1 MFTPIGFAPGVP
13 AEYYESIGQQSL
25 ADRLREAQAASNPV
39 APLSN
44 ADLLASASRASTS
57 PVLNLSA
64 LQTTT
69 PATTYEFDPTEFV
82 GPVAPKTTTKTTTP
96 SPLNTITLTPRT
108 EQRDFTPAPLGSF
121 ETLKI
126 NPTLA
131 SKPITPF
138 DPGEFVGPVALGSP
152 KPSPTTATD
161 LTLTP
166 SFLTQVQAE
175 EDVRQ
180 AFDRVLGRQPFAGPG
195 SGLEF
200 WTNELVKGNVTLADL
215 DQAIAFGAQGGDRLA
230 ANKFL
235 GTNYFKVADPTT
247 VPYASLLQP
256 TTTVTDQPSVVETYN
271 QKAQEREEQDKPLFN
286 TWEDLPNIDETE
298 IQMAKEAGYQSPG
311 AYFLAKVESTD
322 PSLSS
327 WRESTRQEILGSK
340 DLKDQYEDLYKP
352 SIDRDAEETIYQELK
367 RQYEVANENGFG
379 YRHESDLEAIWRREA
394 GILAASGVKSIY
406 DIGTR
411 SVDRSS
417 VIEAESSRPNYQFTE
432 AGAPIQKVYK
442 LGDNYYY
449 ETSYTEGETTRTKI
463 DPARILD
470 VQEDVRKS
478 YDAETGNE
486 SVDYSGLKIR
496 VKDDP
501 RIDLINKN
509 TNDPVYD
516 VELNYDKWQED
527 PLAYKLLD
535 KPIEVDTN
543 PYRGFNR
550 INTNYSVRGAAD
562 LSFQM
567 IPDGQGG
574 EIPFILP
581 IYRSTKTNL
590 APFAMFASMLLGP
603 WAGTIGK
610 YLGFTGAGATAVGAG
625 VISAGTQLVVN
636 GKIDPGRLLASAAT
650 AGIAETGG
658 FTGSDIA
665 ERAADLAQQGLNSA
679 QIIDDLVSM
688 GVNSVTATLAG
699 TFASAGIAVEIA
711 PMITAGVQNMG
722 LTALATESLDGD
734 VLAKAFLSGA
744 SGEASSLA
752 VDKIIGDENLQTI
765 ADATGLSK
773 DQAGSIATSALMNG
787 INSEVTGTNNFFDSV
802 FQTLVV
808 SGVSTAT
815 ANKVATALDDTTS
828 DKGRAAIVGAAKNIL
843 DVAGTAAWNDIDV
856 GDALEAMAPGI
867 IGSALSTYVRTPDI
881 AKTDDKDKTVEAPV
895 AATKQLSESEIAN
908 QLEENLI
915 FDGRQAT
922 SQEQAAT
929 QAKNSGFNTF
939 IYDNKTY
946 TISPEAKP
954 IDLSESRI
962 RQDLDEGLLYDGR
975 DAKSLNDAAQ
985 LARNEGFNTFIYG
998 DKTYTIPS
1006 QAELRENANLEISK
1020 QTTFGSA
1027 FSKARELLGPG
1038 QTFDWQGKSY
1048 STATAEER
1056 PDLVTV
1062 KPGDV
1067 TQTDTGAG
1075 VFTTVKPGDVT
1086 QTDTGAVTYTAP
1098 KPGDVTQTDTG
1109 AAFHDGAK
1117 QTDTGAAFHDTFG
1130 QTDTGAAFHMNIGRK
1145 YTPAEMDILNASL
1158 ADIGKNAAQIPTS
1171 EMDFVTAAATGK
1183 EVGVVGD
1190 KISAD
1195 IVAPF
1200 VTTLGTLTRGGAGIT
1215 DYTRGTLEALEVID
1229 STSSLAKGMKDMAD
1243 AMNKTANF
1251 QIGDWAL
1258 DQESQFIQKVQNADG
1273 FLNKAAALAQAIYDH
1288 PSAVLTLSGSEIME
1302 EIPSIAAMFVTGG
1315 ATAVARFLSLGAGAL
1330 LNGME
1335 SGGQAYNEAKQ
1346 LALDAG
1352 LSEDAAHTKAQY
1364 AAAGAAA
1371 VGAVSQTFA
1380 EAPLVRGL
1388 TAGKGVVSTT
1398 VKREMATELPE
1409 EFTQTG
1415 MVDYFG
1421 AGKFDMNNALSNAF
1435 IALPI
1440 AGNTAGVMATGVNLS
1455 RSGNSVGEI
1464 VAANTNNSFEV
1475 QQEVNNIL
1483 GSSNN
1488 IQEASQSI
1496 VSSLTDMGMNP
1507 GAAVAVAN
1515 TVAAEQVVNNIN
1527 SQLTEDSKFSLNAL
1541 NSQVGISSEGE
1552 PVTLGEYIGSSTTNL
1567 GPNVFVSPDVVI
1579 GTKNDGSLLTVA
1591 DISGSINMD
1600 IARGGVTTEPT
1611 IEVDPNT
1618 GIETDIKVD
1627 PNTGSEV
1634 TVTTETN
1641 PETGTE
1647 TKTETAVNPD
1657 TNIATEIKTETNP
1670 DQNTETNTVTN
1681 NETNIQTEIK
1691 VDANTVVATEINL
1704 DTNIKTDITINVD
1717 KIIEDLIDTGV
1728 KPADALKIAVEE
1740 VKEDAKSKKSTTARK
1755 SGAGTATTGAGMA
1768 LPALGSLVDEGRDLN
1783 PLVTTGKREFE
1794 SPLAAF
1800 MRMVSGEE
1808 NVEPPPVE
1816 KKEPSMDYYSYGKSA
1831 EIDDV
1836 LGDVTS
1842 SGLPSFEF
1850 AELGEMG
1857 PSFQMRSGGLVLPF
1871 AGGGPLTMAAGKL
1884 RKDYRQG
1891 DAVEGPGDGQSDD
1904 IPAMLADGEFVI
1916 PADVVAA
1923 LGNGSNKAGA
1933 DKLYDM
1939 MHNIRRQAR
1948 QGNPKD
1954 LPKPAKSP
1962 LQYMTRR

>member
-13 AEYYESIGQQSL
+13 AEYYESIGQQSI

-44 ADLLASASRASTS
+44 AELFSSASRAASS
-57 PVLNLSA
+57 PLLQGNSSA
-64 LQTTT
+64 
-69 PATTYEFDPTEFV
+69 FV
-82 GPVAPKTTTKTTTP
+82 GPP
-96 SPLNTITLTPRT
+96 SPSGLSSVSSVATPVQINQAFEDYLGRPVDTSGLEGYLSMGKSIDDIRADLAYVASQSPETKLASDVKYYEAPSDLQLTYIQGLGGGIPT
-108 EQRDFTPAPLGSF
+108 FTNPNLYTSSIYKTPQSSNV
-121 ETLKI
+121 ETLNI
-126 NPTLA
+126 NPQLGTV
-131 SKPITPF
+131 KPTTEV
-138 DPGEFVGPVALGSP
+138 GEFVGPVLPGSE

-180 AFDRVLGRQPFAGPG
+180 AFDRVLGRQPFAGSG

-417 VIEAESSRPNYQFTE
+417 VIEAKSSRPNYQFTE
-432 AGAPIQKVYK
+432 AGAPIQNVYK
-442 LGDNYYY
+442 FGDNYYY
-449 ETSYTEGETTRTKI
+449 ETSESEGETFRTKI

-478 YDAETGNE
+478 YDGESGNE
-486 SVDYSGLKIR
+486 SVYYSGLKIR

-590 APFAMFASMLLGP
+590 APLAMFASMFLGP
-603 WAGTIGK
+603 MAGTIGQS
-610 YLGFTGAGATAVGAG
+610 LGFTGATASAVGAG

-665 ERAADLAQQGLNSA
+665 VDAAQLAEQGLNSL
-679 QIIDDLVSM
+679 QITDTLIAS
-688 GVNSVTATLAG
+688 GVNSVTANLAG

-722 LTALATESLDGD
+722 LTALAMGELDAD
-734 VLAKAFLSGA
+734 ALTKSFLTGA
-744 SGEASSLA
+744 GGEASSLA
-752 VDKIIGDENLQTI
+752 VDKIIGAENLKLI
-765 ADATGLSK
+765 ADATGLTQ
-773 DQAGSIATSALMNG
+773 DQVGSIATSALMNG

-828 DKGRAAIVGAAKNIL
+828 DKGRAAIVGATKNIM

-867 IGSALSTYVRTPDI
+867 IGSALSTYVRTPETT
-881 AKTDDKDKTVEAPV
+881 KTDDKAKVVEVDGVKVAGPADQEAL
-895 AATKQLSESEIAN
+895 AATRN
-908 QLEENLI
+908 QPLVGETASTPVTDDSGTTRRTVSGENNEGQSYSYTIVTDSDGNVSYSYQTTTGDMVTSATRPNLKSTQKEGGVEVTPVTISNIEEKALEPTVSKDKALEEI
-915 FDGRQAT
+915 GK
-922 SQEQAAT
+922 E
-929 QAKNSGFNTF
+929 
-939 IYDNKTY
+939 
-946 TISPEAKP
+946 
-954 IDLSESRI
+954 
-962 RQDLDEGLLYDGR
+962 
-975 DAKSLNDAAQ
+975 
-985 LARNEGFNTFIYG
+985 
-998 DKTYTIPS
+998 
-1006 QAELRENANLEISK
+1006 
-1020 QTTFGSA
+1020 TTFSGA
-1027 FSKARELLGPG
+1027 FDKARDLLGPG
-1038 QTFDWQGKSY
+1038 ETFDWKGKSY

-1056 PDLVTV
+1056 PDLAPV
-1062 KPGDV
+1062 KPGDN
-1067 TQTDTGAG
+1067 T
-1075 VFTTVKPGDVT
+1075 
-1086 QTDTGAVTYTAP
+1086 
-1098 KPGDVTQTDTG
+1098 
-1109 AAFHDGAK
+1109 
-1117 QTDTGAAFHDTFG
+1117 
-1130 QTDTGAAFHMNIGRK
+1130 QTDTGAAFHMNVGRK
-1145 YTPAEMDILNASL
+1145 YTDAEMNILNASL
-1158 ADIGKNAAQIPTS
+1158 NDLVNNVNQVNAPTS
-1171 EMDFVTAAATGK
+1171 EMDFATAAVTGQ
-1183 EVGVVGD
+1183 EVPVVGD
-1190 KISAD
+1190 KISSD
-1195 IVAPF
+1195 IIRPF
-1200 VTTLGTLTRGGAGIT
+1200 VATLGAATRGAAEVV
-1215 DYTRGTLEALEVID
+1215 DYTRGTLEGMEVID
-1229 STSSLAKGMKDMAD
+1229 RNSPLWKGMTDMAD
-1243 AMNKTANF
+1243 AMQKTADF
-1251 QIGDWAL
+1251 QIGDYL
-1258 DQESQFIQKVQNADG
+1258 KSKEQNLIKTVSDAD
-1273 FLNKAAALAQAIYDH
+1273 LVDKPAALVRAIYEN
-1288 PSAVLTLSGSEIME
+1288 PTALLTMGISEMVNE
-1302 EIPSIAAMFVTGG
+1302 APSIAAMALLAGPTTVYK
-1315 ATAVARFLSLGAGAL
+1315 VLSLGV
-1330 LNGME
+1330 
-1335 SGGQAYNEAKQ
+1335 GGLTNFVETFGQSYNETRDLGVKS
-1346 LALDAG
+1346 G
-1352 LSEDAAHTKAQY
+1352 MTEDEAHTAAQKSGV
-1364 AAAGAAA
+1364 ASGILSATLG
-1371 VGAVSQTFA
+1371 TLA
-1380 EAPLVRGL
+1380 EAPLVRKAFGP
-1388 TAGKGVVSTT
+1388 GGISTSI
-1398 VKREMATELPE
+1398 KREMATEPFE
-1409 EFTQTG
+1409 EGGQQAVIEYLATGKVDINNVATAAVIAPAVAGTTTG
-1415 MVDYFG
+1415 MIG
-1421 AGKFDMNNALSNAF
+1421 TALS
-1435 IALPI
+1435 IDS
-1440 AGNTAGVMATGVNLS
+1440 TG
-1455 RSGNSVGEI
+1455 E
-1464 VAANTNNSFEV
+1464 AANAVISANDPENSSAIS
-1475 QQEVNNIL
+1475 QEVSNIL
-1483 GSSNN
+1483 GSSTN
-1488 IQEASQSI
+1488 IQDATQSI
-1496 VSSLTDMGMNP
+1496 ASTLTDMGMDP
-1507 GAAVAVAN
+1507 AAALAVGN

-1527 SQLTEDSKFSLNAL
+1527 SQLPEDSKFSINNLNTL
-1541 NSQVGISSEGE
+1541 VGATDQGA
-1552 PVTLGEYIGSSTTNL
+1552 PVTLGEYIGSSVSNV
-1567 GPNVFVSPDVVI
+1567 GPNIFVSPDIAI
-1579 GTKNDGSLLTVA
+1579 GTKNDGSILTVA
-1591 DISGSINMD
+1591 DISGSLDMTQTKGD
-1600 IARGGVTTEPT
+1600 ITTQTTTQTNPETNTT
-1611 IEVDPNT
+1611 IKTETKT
-1618 GIETDIKVD
+1618 GPDTNIT
-1627 PNTGSEV
+1627 T
-1634 TVTTETN
+1634 TTETN
-1641 PETGTE
+1641 P
-1647 TKTETAVNPD
+1647 N
-1657 TNIATEIKTETNP
+1657 TNT
-1670 DQNTETNTVTN
+1670 QTNTVTN
-1681 NETNIQTEIK
+1681 TNTNIQTEIK

-1704 DTNIKTDITINVD
+1704 DTNIKTDITTNID
-1717 KIIEDLIDTGV
+1717 KIIEDLVDTGV
-1728 KPADALKIAVEE
+1728 KPEDALKIAVEE
-1740 VKEDAKSKKSTTARK
+1740 VKEDAKSKKSTTAQK
-1755 SGAGTATTGAGMA
+1755 SGAGTALTGAGMA

-1808 NVEPPPVE
+1808 DVEPPPVE

-1836 LGDVTS
+1836 LGDVTP
-1842 SGLPSFEF
+1842 SGLPNFEF

-1857 PSFQMRSGGLVLPF
+1857 PSFQMRSGGLVPPF

-1948 QGNPKD
+1948 KGNPKD

>member
-1 MFTPIGFAPGVP
+1 M
-13 AEYYESIGQQSL
+13 
-25 ADRLREAQAASNPV
+25 SNPV

-82 GPVAPKTTTKTTTP
+82 GPVAPKATTTTTP

-108 EQRDFTPAPLGSF
+108 EQRDFTPVPLGSF

-131 SKPITPF
+131 SEPITTF
-138 DPGEFVGPVALGSP
+138 DPGEFVGPVAPDSP

-180 AFDRVLGRQPFAGPG
+180 AFDRVLGRQPFAGSG
-195 SGLEF
+195 SGLEY

-298 IQMAKEAGYQSPG
+298 IQMAKDAGYQSPG

-340 DLKDQYEDLYKP
+340 NLKDQYEDLYKP
-352 SIDRDAEETIYQELK
+352 PIDRDAEETIYQELK

-379 YRHESDLEAIWRREA
+379 YRHEDDLEAIWRREA

-417 VIEAESSRPNYQFTE
+417 VIEAGSSRPNYQWMTE

-478 YDAETGNE
+478 YDGESGNE
-486 SVDYSGLKIR
+486 SVDYSGFKIQ

-501 RIDLINKN
+501 RTELVNKN

-516 VELNYDKWQED
+516 IELHNEWRDD
-527 PLAYKLLD
+527 PSAYNLMGRSGSD
-535 KPIEVDTN
+535 IVTIDPN
-543 PYRGFNR
+543 RGFDL
-550 INTNYSVRGAAD
+550 IHTNYGVRGAAD

-581 IYRSTKTNL
+581 IYRSTKDNL
-590 APFAMFASMLLGP
+590 APLAMFASMFLGP
-603 WAGTIGK
+603 WAGTIGQS
-610 YLGFTGAGATAVGAG
+610 LGFTGATASAVGAG
-625 VISAGTQLVVN
+625 VISSGTQLVIN
-636 GKIDPGRLLASAAT
+636 GKIDPTSTLLSMGGAFL
-650 AGIAETGG
+650 AETAA

-665 ERAADLAQQGLNSA
+665 ERAADLAEQGLGSA
-679 QIIDDLVSM
+679 QIIDDLLEI
-688 GVNSVTATLAG
+688 GVNPVTANLAG
-699 TFASAGIAVEIA
+699 NFASAGVAVEIA

-752 VDKIIGDENLQTI
+752 VDKIIGDENLQAI
-765 ADATGLSK
+765 ADATGLTK
-773 DQAGSIATSALMNG
+773 DQAGSIATSAVMNG
-787 INSEVTGTNNFFDSV
+787 FNAEILDTGKSFLDAATE
-802 FQTLVV
+802 TLVV
-808 SGVSTAT
+808 SGVSTVT
-815 ANKVATALDDTTS
+815 ANKVATALDDMTS
-828 DKGRAAIVGAAKNIL
+828 SKGRAAIVGATKNIM

-867 IGSALSTYVRTPDI
+867 IGSALSTYVRTPETT
-881 AKTDDKDKTVEAPV
+881 KTDDKAKAEVEGVEVAGIVSRGTMDALKTKALIGETVTDTQVDDQGYTQKTFTGVDNSGNPYTYKVTYDAKGDTSYSWTDAQGTPQISRQRPEFKSVTPATSADQIDLKNKDDEEATAWYMSDLFFGGAFKDFKTEDIPV
-895 AATKQLSESEIAN
+895 VGGLFKTAAKNQGIGLDGLGN
-908 QLEENLI
+908 QLKDYSTSYSLITGTPFETTMQGIGDGLIAYGKELGSENYLKEI
-915 FDGRQAT
+915 NQFNNDYIKQASEVRSDG
-922 SQEQAAT
+922 
-929 QAKNSGFNTF
+929 
-939 IYDNKTY
+939 
-946 TISPEAKP
+946 
-954 IDLSESRI
+954 L
-962 RQDLDEGLLYDGR
+962 
-975 DAKSLNDAAQ
+975 
-985 LARNEGFNTFIYG
+985 
-998 DKTYTIPS
+998 
-1006 QAELRENANLEISK
+1006 
-1020 QTTFGSA
+1020 
-1027 FSKARELLGPG
+1027 
-1038 QTFDWQGKSY
+1038 GKSAWDRY
-1048 STATAEER
+1048 
-1056 PDLVTV
+1056 
-1062 KPGDV
+1062 
-1067 TQTDTGAG
+1067 TDWW
-1075 VFTTVKPGDVT
+1075 
-1086 QTDTGAVTYTAP
+1086 
-1098 KPGDVTQTDTG
+1098 
-1109 AAFHDGAK
+1109 
-1117 QTDTGAAFHDTFG
+1117 
-1130 QTDTGAAFHMNIGRK
+1130 
-1145 YTPAEMDILNASL
+1145 S
-1158 ADIGKNAAQIPTS
+1158 
-1171 EMDFVTAAATGK
+1171 
-1183 EVGVVGD
+1183 
-1190 KISAD
+1190 
-1195 IVAPF
+1195 
-1200 VTTLGTLTRGGAGIT
+1200 
-1215 DYTRGTLEALEVID
+1215 
-1229 STSSLAKGMKDMAD
+1229 MARD
-1243 AMNKTANF
+1243 
-1251 QIGDWAL
+1251 
-1258 DQESQFIQKVQNADG
+1258 
-1273 FLNKAAALAQAIYDH
+1273 
-1288 PSAVLTLSGSEIME
+1288 
-1302 EIPSIAAMFVTGG
+1302 
-1315 ATAVARFLSLGAGAL
+1315 
-1330 LNGME
+1330 
-1335 SGGQAYNEAKQ
+1335 
-1346 LALDAG
+1346 
-1352 LSEDAAHTKAQY
+1352 
-1364 AAAGAAA
+1364 
-1371 VGAVSQTFA
+1371 
-1380 EAPLVRGL
+1380 
-1388 TAGKGVVSTT
+1388 
-1398 VKREMATELPE
+1398 
-1409 EFTQTG
+1409 
-1415 MVDYFG
+1415 
-1421 AGKFDMNNALSNAF
+1421 
-1435 IALPI
+1435 
-1440 AGNTAGVMATGVNLS
+1440 
-1455 RSGNSVGEI
+1455 
-1464 VAANTNNSFEV
+1464 
-1475 QQEVNNIL
+1475 
-1483 GSSNN
+1483 
-1488 IQEASQSI
+1488 
-1496 VSSLTDMGMNP
+1496 NP
-1507 GAAVAVAN
+1507 GAAAGSVLYELGQETLPLAAAATVLLAAPTAVGAGAAVTLAVATSSLLDANEVFGN
-1515 TVAAEQVVNNIN
+1515 TGADRYQYGIANGESEDVARTNAIKEAGVNAFATLGTEFLADKSLMGLYAGGLKTSIALGLGATKSIIANWGGEYVEALAHTYNTAAQRGIPIDDN
-1527 SQLTEDSKFSLNAL
+1527 FHNNARSLAVLEATIGKNTATSIASPAIVSSGAIGVNENGDDVTLEDLRSGEETLASVKLDAPVNVTESGDTLTLGGLTAILQENDIPVDFELDIDTPIFQSSDGAVITYNDLEALSSLNDQSFAE
-1541 NSQVGISSEGE
+1541 VIEGLSNNQIQLPKE
-1552 PVTLGEYIGSSTTNL
+1552 LTNPVDTTVQGDVPNQNL
-1567 GPNVFVSPDVVI
+1567 
-1579 GTKNDGSLLTVA
+1579 A
-1591 DISGSINMD
+1591 SINLAKAD
-1600 IARGGVTTEPT
+1600 SIT
-1611 IEVDPNT
+1611 IDSTKDTNPDT
-1618 GIETDIKVD
+1618 GITVKETINVRPDSTIDPDPKVD
-1627 PNTGSEV
+1627 PNTNININTVTVTNPNDSSEV
-1634 TVTTETN
+1634 TVDVVTDPNNNVPTE
-1641 PETGTE
+1641 
-1647 TKTETAVNPD
+1647 
-1657 TNIATEIKTETNP
+1657 
-1670 DQNTETNTVTN
+1670 
-1681 NETNIQTEIK
+1681 
-1691 VDANTVVATEINL
+1691 VVATEIAGGV
-1704 DTNIKTDITINVD
+1704 KVDITPPIRVNVEEPIAQGTPI
-1717 KIIEDLIDTGV
+1717 KEAVV
-1728 KPADALKIAVEE
+1728 KAVEDT
-1740 VKEDAKSKKSTTARK
+1740 KEKAKTSG
-1755 SGAGTATTGAGMA
+1755 SGAGTALTGAGMA

-1857 PSFQMRSGGLVLPF
+1857 PSFQMRSGGLVPPF

>member
-82 GPVAPKTTTKTTTP
+82 GPVAPKATTTTTP

-108 EQRDFTPAPLGSF
+108 EQRDFTPTPVSSF

-138 DPGEFVGPVALGSP
+138 DPGEFVGPVAPDSP

-180 AFDRVLGRQPFAGPG
+180 AFDRVLGRQPFAGSG

-298 IQMAKEAGYQSPG
+298 IQMAKDAGYQSPG

-340 DLKDQYEDLYKP
+340 NLREQYEDLYKP
-352 SIDRDAEETIYQELK
+352 PIDRDAEETIYQELK

-379 YRHESDLEAIWRREA
+379 YRYEDDLEAIWRREA

-417 VIEAESSRPNYQFTE
+417 VIEAGSSRPNYQWMTE

-478 YDAETGNE
+478 YDGESGNE
-486 SVDYSGLKIR
+486 SVDYSGFKIQ

-501 RIDLINKN
+501 RTELVNKN

-516 VELNYDKWQED
+516 IELHNEWRDD
-527 PLAYKLLD
+527 PSAYNLMGRSGSD
-535 KPIEVDTN
+535 IVTIDPN
-543 PYRGFNR
+543 RGFDL
-550 INTNYSVRGAAD
+550 IHTNYGVRGAAD

-581 IYRSTKTNL
+581 IYRSTKDNL
-590 APFAMFASMLLGP
+590 APLAMFASMFLGP
-603 WAGTIGK
+603 WAGTIGQS
-610 YLGFTGAGATAVGAG
+610 LGFTGATASAVGAG
-625 VISAGTQLVVN
+625 VISSGTQLVIN
-636 GKIDPGRLLASAAT
+636 GKIDPTSTLLSMGGAFL
-650 AGIAETGG
+650 AETAA

-665 ERAADLAQQGLNSA
+665 ERAADLAEQGLGSA
-679 QIIDDLVSM
+679 QIIDDLLEI
-688 GVNSVTATLAG
+688 GVNPVTANLAG

-722 LTALATESLDGD
+722 LTALAMGELDAD
-734 VLAKAFLSGA
+734 ALTQSFLTGA
-744 SGEASSLA
+744 GGEASSLA

-828 DKGRAAIVGAAKNIL
+828 DKGRAAIVGATKNIM

-867 IGSALSTYVRTPDI
+867 IGSALSTYVRTPETT
-881 AKTDDKDKTVEAPV
+881 KTDDKAKAEVEGVEVAGIVSRGTMDALKTKALIGETVTDTQVDDQGYTQKTFTGVDNSGNPYTYKVTYDAKGDTSYSWTDAQGTPQISRQRPEFKSVTPATSADQIDLKNKDDEEATAWYMSDLFFGGAFKDFKTEDIPV
-895 AATKQLSESEIAN
+895 VGGLFKTAAKNQGIGLDGLGN
-908 QLEENLI
+908 QLKDYSTSYSLITGTPFETTMQGIGDGLIAYGKELGSENYLKEI
-915 FDGRQAT
+915 NQFNNDYIKQASEVRSDG
-922 SQEQAAT
+922 
-929 QAKNSGFNTF
+929 
-939 IYDNKTY
+939 
-946 TISPEAKP
+946 
-954 IDLSESRI
+954 L
-962 RQDLDEGLLYDGR
+962 
-975 DAKSLNDAAQ
+975 
-985 LARNEGFNTFIYG
+985 
-998 DKTYTIPS
+998 
-1006 QAELRENANLEISK
+1006 
-1020 QTTFGSA
+1020 
-1027 FSKARELLGPG
+1027 
-1038 QTFDWQGKSY
+1038 GKSAWDRY
-1048 STATAEER
+1048 
-1056 PDLVTV
+1056 
-1062 KPGDV
+1062 
-1067 TQTDTGAG
+1067 TDWW
-1075 VFTTVKPGDVT
+1075 
-1086 QTDTGAVTYTAP
+1086 
-1098 KPGDVTQTDTG
+1098 
-1109 AAFHDGAK
+1109 
-1117 QTDTGAAFHDTFG
+1117 
-1130 QTDTGAAFHMNIGRK
+1130 
-1145 YTPAEMDILNASL
+1145 S
-1158 ADIGKNAAQIPTS
+1158 
-1171 EMDFVTAAATGK
+1171 
-1183 EVGVVGD
+1183 
-1190 KISAD
+1190 
-1195 IVAPF
+1195 
-1200 VTTLGTLTRGGAGIT
+1200 
-1215 DYTRGTLEALEVID
+1215 
-1229 STSSLAKGMKDMAD
+1229 MARD
-1243 AMNKTANF
+1243 
-1251 QIGDWAL
+1251 
-1258 DQESQFIQKVQNADG
+1258 
-1273 FLNKAAALAQAIYDH
+1273 
-1288 PSAVLTLSGSEIME
+1288 
-1302 EIPSIAAMFVTGG
+1302 
-1315 ATAVARFLSLGAGAL
+1315 
-1330 LNGME
+1330 
-1335 SGGQAYNEAKQ
+1335 
-1346 LALDAG
+1346 
-1352 LSEDAAHTKAQY
+1352 
-1364 AAAGAAA
+1364 
-1371 VGAVSQTFA
+1371 
-1380 EAPLVRGL
+1380 
-1388 TAGKGVVSTT
+1388 
-1398 VKREMATELPE
+1398 
-1409 EFTQTG
+1409 
-1415 MVDYFG
+1415 
-1421 AGKFDMNNALSNAF
+1421 
-1435 IALPI
+1435 
-1440 AGNTAGVMATGVNLS
+1440 
-1455 RSGNSVGEI
+1455 
-1464 VAANTNNSFEV
+1464 
-1475 QQEVNNIL
+1475 
-1483 GSSNN
+1483 
-1488 IQEASQSI
+1488 
-1496 VSSLTDMGMNP
+1496 NP
-1507 GAAVAVAN
+1507 GAAAGSVLYELGQETLPLAAAATVLLAAPTAVGAGAAVTLAVATSSLLDANEVFGN
-1515 TVAAEQVVNNIN
+1515 TGADRYQYGIANGESEDVARTNAIKEAGVNAFATLGTEFLADKSLMGLYAGGLKTSIALGLGATKSIIANWGGEYVEALAHTYNTAAQRGIPIDDN
-1527 SQLTEDSKFSLNAL
+1527 FHNNARSLAVLEATIGKNTATSIASPAIVSSVAIGVNENGDDVTLEDLRSGEETLASVKLDAPVNVTESGDTLTLGGLTAILQENDIPVDFELDIDTPIFQSSDGAVITYNDLEALSSLNDQSFAE
-1541 NSQVGISSEGE
+1541 VIEGLSNNQIQLPKE
-1552 PVTLGEYIGSSTTNL
+1552 LTNPVDTTVQGDVPNQNL
-1567 GPNVFVSPDVVI
+1567 
-1579 GTKNDGSLLTVA
+1579 A
-1591 DISGSINMD
+1591 SINLAKAD
-1600 IARGGVTTEPT
+1600 SIT
-1611 IEVDPNT
+1611 IDSTKDTNPDT
-1618 GIETDIKVD
+1618 GITVKETINVRPDSTIDPDPKVD
-1627 PNTGSEV
+1627 PNTNININTVTVTNPNDSSEV
-1634 TVTTETN
+1634 TVDVVTDPNNNVPTE
-1641 PETGTE
+1641 
-1647 TKTETAVNPD
+1647 
-1657 TNIATEIKTETNP
+1657 
-1670 DQNTETNTVTN
+1670 
-1681 NETNIQTEIK
+1681 
-1691 VDANTVVATEINL
+1691 VVATEIAGGV
-1704 DTNIKTDITINVD
+1704 KVDITPPIRVNVEEPIAQGTPI
-1717 KIIEDLIDTGV
+1717 KEAVV
-1728 KPADALKIAVEE
+1728 KAVEDT
-1740 VKEDAKSKKSTTARK
+1740 KEKAKTSG
-1755 SGAGTATTGAGMA
+1755 SGAGTALTGAGMA

-1857 PSFQMRSGGLVLPF
+1857 PSFQMRSGGLVPPF

>member
-82 GPVAPKTTTKTTTP
+82 GPVAPKATTKTTTP

-108 EQRDFTPAPLGSF
+108 EQRDFTPAPLSSF

-131 SKPITPF
+131 SKPTTTF
-138 DPGEFVGPVALGSP
+138 DPGEFVGPVLPGSE

-195 SGLEF
+195 SGLEY

-298 IQMAKEAGYQSPG
+298 IQMAKDAGYQSPG

-367 RQYEVANENGFG
+367 KQYEVANENGFG
-379 YRHESDLEAIWRREA
+379 YRYEDDLEAVWRREA
-394 GILAASGVKSIY
+394 GILAASGVKSLY

-411 SVDRSS
+411 SIDRSS
-417 VIEAESSRPNYQFTE
+417 VIKSGSTRPDYQVKE
-432 AGAPIQKVYK
+432 NPSYNIQKVFKY
-442 LGDNYYY
+442 GDNYYY
-449 ETSYTEGETTRTKI
+449 EVGDSEGPHTTTQI

-470 VQEDVRKS
+470 VQEDLVTVPE
-478 YDAETGNE
+478 DEFGNPP
-486 SVDYSGLKIR
+486 SVVSRGLMIR

-501 RIDLINKN
+501 LIELVNKK
-509 TNDPVYD
+509 TNDPIYD
-516 VELNYDKWQED
+516 TELHNEWRDD
-527 PLAYKLLD
+527 SSAYNLLN

-543 PYRGFNR
+543 PYRGFSK
-550 INTNYSVRGAAD
+550 IHTNYGVRGAAD

-581 IYRSTKTNL
+581 IYRSTKTDLTPLVFL
-590 APFAMFASMLLGP
+590 ASAFLGP
-603 WAGTIGK
+603 YAGTIGK

-665 ERAADLAQQGLNSA
+665 ERAADLAQQGLSSA

-688 GVNSVTATLAG
+688 GVNSVTANLAG

-722 LTALATESLDGD
+722 LTALAMGELDAD
-734 VLAKAFLSGA
+734 ALTKSFLTGA
-744 SGEASSLA
+744 GGEASSLA

-808 SGVSTAT
+808 SGVSTVT
-815 ANKVATALDDTTS
+815 ANKVAAALDDTTS
-828 DKGRAAIVGAAKNIL
+828 DKGRAAIVGATKNIM

-867 IGSALSTYVRTPDI
+867 IGSALSTYVRTPETT
-881 AKTDDKDKTVEAPV
+881 KTDEKVKTTRLDGVEVAGEVSGETLSALADKPLISETGSEPVTDDDNVTRKVVTGTRDDGSPYEYAIEKLENGEVVYRYIDSNGLETISVDRPNFNELDAPIKAPGSGMRINIFGVGDSSPKDESGKFEVQEQSFVDRIVNATTGIDLRQFGDQNGSGYALVGGGGYSDTSKGFMFNFLGVDEKGYQKYDINGNQFTAFVLPNKEKSSTQVLASIFSDDVFTVELIENEDG
-895 AATKQLSESEIAN
+895 TKTPKLNSSSAKDVLQGAVKGAQSESGSN
-908 QLEENLI
+908 QGAEAAEVAISIVGEAGEKGDQSSAEVIGGWLETVIDQGSKGSGSSLGGVGGGTGTGSSKE
-915 FDGRQAT
+915 GQG
-922 SQEQAAT
+922 SGAAGEG
-929 QAKNSGFNTF
+929 AGSGGTGVGG
-939 IYDNKTY
+939 
-946 TISPEAKP
+946 A
-954 IDLSESRI
+954 
-962 RQDLDEGLLYDGR
+962 
-975 DAKSLNDAAQ
+975 
-985 LARNEGFNTFIYG
+985 
-998 DKTYTIPS
+998 
-1006 QAELRENANLEISK
+1006 
-1020 QTTFGSA
+1020 
-1027 FSKARELLGPG
+1027 GPG
-1038 QTFDWQGKSY
+1038 GTGVD
-1048 STATAEER
+1048 
-1056 PDLVTV
+1056 
-1062 KPGDV
+1062 
-1067 TQTDTGAG
+1067 GAG
-1075 VFTTVKPGDVT
+1075 
-1086 QTDTGAVTYTAP
+1086 
-1098 KPGDVTQTDTG
+1098 
-1109 AAFHDGAK
+1109 
-1117 QTDTGAAFHDTFG
+1117 
-1130 QTDTGAAFHMNIGRK
+1130 
-1145 YTPAEMDILNASL
+1145 S
-1158 ADIGKNAAQIPTS
+1158 
-1171 EMDFVTAAATGK
+1171 
-1183 EVGVVGD
+1183 
-1190 KISAD
+1190 
-1195 IVAPF
+1195 
-1200 VTTLGTLTRGGAGIT
+1200 GGAGI
-1215 DYTRGTLEALEVID
+1215 
-1229 STSSLAKGMKDMAD
+1229 
-1243 AMNKTANF
+1243 
-1251 QIGDWAL
+1251 
-1258 DQESQFIQKVQNADG
+1258 
-1273 FLNKAAALAQAIYDH
+1273 
-1288 PSAVLTLSGSEIME
+1288 GS
-1302 EIPSIAAMFVTGG
+1302 
-1315 ATAVARFLSLGAGAL
+1315 
-1330 LNGME
+1330 
-1335 SGGQAYNEAKQ
+1335 
-1346 LALDAG
+1346 
-1352 LSEDAAHTKAQY
+1352 
-1364 AAAGAAA
+1364 
-1371 VGAVSQTFA
+1371 
-1380 EAPLVRGL
+1380 
-1388 TAGKGVVSTT
+1388 
-1398 VKREMATELPE
+1398 
-1409 EFTQTG
+1409 
-1415 MVDYFG
+1415 
-1421 AGKFDMNNALSNAF
+1421 
-1435 IALPI
+1435 
-1440 AGNTAGVMATGVNLS
+1440 
-1455 RSGNSVGEI
+1455 
-1464 VAANTNNSFEV
+1464 
-1475 QQEVNNIL
+1475 
-1483 GSSNN
+1483 
-1488 IQEASQSI
+1488 
-1496 VSSLTDMGMNP
+1496 
-1507 GAAVAVAN
+1507 
-1515 TVAAEQVVNNIN
+1515 
-1527 SQLTEDSKFSLNAL
+1527 
-1541 NSQVGISSEGE
+1541 
-1552 PVTLGEYIGSSTTNL
+1552 
-1567 GPNVFVSPDVVI
+1567 
-1579 GTKNDGSLLTVA
+1579 
-1591 DISGSINMD
+1591 
-1600 IARGGVTTEPT
+1600 
-1611 IEVDPNT
+1611 
-1618 GIETDIKVD
+1618 
-1627 PNTGSEV
+1627 
-1634 TVTTETN
+1634 
-1641 PETGTE
+1641 GTE
-1647 TKTETAVNPD
+1647 
-1657 TNIATEIKTETNP
+1657 
-1670 DQNTETNTVTN
+1670 
-1681 NETNIQTEIK
+1681 
-1691 VDANTVVATEINL
+1691 
-1704 DTNIKTDITINVD
+1704 
-1717 KIIEDLIDTGV
+1717 GGG
-1728 KPADALKIAVEE
+1728 
-1740 VKEDAKSKKSTTARK
+1740 
-1755 SGAGTATTGAGMA
+1755 SGAGGEGSGTGGSDVGTGPGVSGQGEVGPGTGQDGTGKDGDGKRGTGGGGAPVKTTKKAEGTGAGMA
-1768 LPALGSLVDEGRDLN
+1768 LPALGSLIQGDDTGLS
-1783 PLVTTGKREFE
+1783 PLRTTGKREFE

-1836 LGDVTS
+1836 LGDATS

-1857 PSFQMRSGGLVLPF
+1857 PSFQMRSGGLVPPF

>member
-1 MFTPIGFAPGVP
+1 MG
-13 AEYYESIGQQSL
+13 
-25 ADRLREAQAASNPV
+25 
-39 APLSN
+39 
-44 ADLLASASRASTS
+44 
-57 PVLNLSA
+57 
-64 LQTTT
+64 
-69 PATTYEFDPTEFV
+69 
-82 GPVAPKTTTKTTTP
+82 
-96 SPLNTITLTPRT
+96 
-108 EQRDFTPAPLGSF
+108 
-121 ETLKI
+121 
-126 NPTLA
+126 
-131 SKPITPF
+131 
-138 DPGEFVGPVALGSP
+138 
-152 KPSPTTATD
+152 
-161 LTLTP
+161 
-166 SFLTQVQAE
+166 
-175 EDVRQ
+175 
-180 AFDRVLGRQPFAGPG
+180 
-195 SGLEF
+195 
-200 WTNELVKGNVTLADL
+200 
-215 DQAIAFGAQGGDRLA
+215 
-230 ANKFL
+230 
-235 GTNYFKVADPTT
+235 
-247 VPYASLLQP
+247 
-256 TTTVTDQPSVVETYN
+256 
-271 QKAQEREEQDKPLFN
+271 
-286 TWEDLPNIDETE
+286 
-298 IQMAKEAGYQSPG
+298 G
-311 AYFLAKVESTD
+311 AYV
-322 PSLSS
+322 
-327 WRESTRQEILGSK
+327 
-340 DLKDQYEDLYKP
+340 
-352 SIDRDAEETIYQELK
+352 
-367 RQYEVANENGFG
+367 
-379 YRHESDLEAIWRREA
+379 
-394 GILAASGVKSIY
+394 
-406 DIGTR
+406 GT
-411 SVDRSS
+411 
-417 VIEAESSRPNYQFTE
+417 
-432 AGAPIQKVYK
+432 
-442 LGDNYYY
+442 
-449 ETSYTEGETTRTKI
+449 
-463 DPARILD
+463 
-470 VQEDVRKS
+470 
-478 YDAETGNE
+478 TGN
-486 SVDYSGLKIR
+486 L
-496 VKDDP
+496 
-501 RIDLINKN
+501 
-509 TNDPVYD
+509 
-516 VELNYDKWQED
+516 
-527 PLAYKLLD
+527 
-535 KPIEVDTN
+535 
-543 PYRGFNR
+543 
-550 INTNYSVRGAAD
+550 
-562 LSFQM
+562 
-567 IPDGQGG
+567 
-574 EIPFILP
+574 
-581 IYRSTKTNL
+581 
-590 APFAMFASMLLGP
+590 
-603 WAGTIGK
+603 
-610 YLGFTGAGATAVGAG
+610 
-625 VISAGTQLVVN
+625 
-636 GKIDPGRLLASAAT
+636 
-650 AGIAETGG
+650 
-658 FTGSDIA
+658 TGSDIA
-665 ERAADLAQQGLNSA
+665 ADAAQLAEQGLSSA
-679 QIIDDLVSM
+679 QIADTLVSS
-688 GVNSVTATLAG
+688 GVNSVTANLAG
-699 TFASAGIAVEIA
+699 TFASAGISVEIA

-752 VDKIIGDENLQTI
+752 VDKIIGDENLQAI

-773 DQAGSIATSALMNG
+773 DQAGSIATSALINGMNAE
-787 INSEVTGTNNFFDSV
+787 ILDADKSFLDAVTE
-802 FQTLVV
+802 TLVV
-808 SGVSTAT
+808 SGVSTVT
-815 ANKVATALDDTTS
+815 ANKVATALDDMTS
-828 DKGRAAIVGAAKNIL
+828 SKGRAAIVGATKNIM
-843 DVAGTAAWNDIDV
+843 DVAGTAAWNDMDV
-856 GDALEAMAPGI
+856 GDALEAMAPTL
-867 IGSALSTYVRTPDI
+867 IGNAIATYVRTPDI

-929 QAKNSGFNTF
+929 QARNSGFNTF

-1062 KPGDV
+1062 KPGDN
-1067 TQTDTGAG
+1067 T
-1075 VFTTVKPGDVT
+1075 
-1086 QTDTGAVTYTAP
+1086 
-1098 KPGDVTQTDTG
+1098 
-1109 AAFHDGAK
+1109 
-1117 QTDTGAAFHDTFG
+1117 

-1145 YTPAEMDILNASL
+1145 YTDAEMNILNASL

-1215 DYTRGTLEALEVID
+1215 EYTRGTLEALEVID
-1229 STSSLAKGMKDMAD
+1229 SKSPLAKGMKDMAD

-1258 DQESQFIQKVQNADG
+1258 NQEQQFMQKVQNADG
-1273 FLNKAAALAQAIYDH
+1273 ALNKAAALAQAIYDH

-1302 EIPSIAAMFVTGG
+1302 EIPSIAAMLATGG
-1315 ATAVARFLSLGAGAL
+1315 ATAVARFLSLGVGAL

-1352 LSEDAAHTKAQY
+1352 LSEDAAHTQAQK
-1364 AAAGAAA
+1364 AAAGSAA
-1371 VGAVSQTFA
+1371 VGAVAGTFA

-1388 TAGKGVVSTT
+1388 TAGKGVVSTS
-1398 VKREMATELPE
+1398 VKREMATEFPE
-1409 EFTQTG
+1409 EFAQTG
-1415 MVDYFG
+1415 MTDYFG
-1421 AGKFDMNNALSNAF
+1421 SGKFDANNALSNAF
-1435 IALPI
+1435 IALPV
-1440 AGNTAGVMATGVNLS
+1440 AGTTAGTISTGVSLS
-1455 RSGNSVGEI
+1455 QTSDATANIIS
-1464 VAANTNNSFEV
+1464 ANTNNSFEV

-1657 TNIATEIKTETNP
+1657 TNIATEIKTETNSDTNVTTKTETNVNPDTNTAVEVKTETNP

-1681 NETNIQTEIK
+1681 NETNIQTEIN
-1691 VDANTVVATEINL
+1691 VDANTVVATETNL
-1704 DTNIKTDITINVD
+1704 DTNIKTDITTNVD
-1717 KIIEDLIDTGV
+1717 KIIEDLVDTGV
-1728 KPADALKIAVEE
+1728 KPEDALKIAVEE

-1755 SGAGTATTGAGMA
+1755 SGAGTALTGAGMA

-1783 PLVTTGKREFE
+1783 PLVTTGKQEFE

-1836 LGDVTS
+1836 LGDATS

-1857 PSFQMRSGGLVLPF
+1857 PSFQMRSGGLVPPF

-1948 QGNPKD
+1948 KGNPKD

>member
-82 GPVAPKTTTKTTTP
+82 GPVAPKATTTTTP

-108 EQRDFTPAPLGSF
+108 EQRDFTPTPVSSF

-138 DPGEFVGPVALGSP
+138 DPGEFVGPVAPDSP

-180 AFDRVLGRQPFAGPG
+180 AFDRVLGRQPFAGSG

-298 IQMAKEAGYQSPG
+298 IQMAKDAGYQSPG

-340 DLKDQYEDLYKP
+340 NLREQYEDLYKP
-352 SIDRDAEETIYQELK
+352 PIDRDAEETIYQELK

-379 YRHESDLEAIWRREA
+379 YRYEDDLEAIWRREA

-417 VIEAESSRPNYQFTE
+417 VIEAGSSRPNYQWMTE

-478 YDAETGNE
+478 YDGESGNE
-486 SVDYSGLKIR
+486 SVDYSGFKIQ

-501 RIDLINKN
+501 RTELVNKN

-516 VELNYDKWQED
+516 IELHNEWRDD
-527 PLAYKLLD
+527 PSAYNLMGRSGSD
-535 KPIEVDTN
+535 IVTIDPN
-543 PYRGFNR
+543 RGFDL
-550 INTNYSVRGAAD
+550 IHTNYGVRGAAD

-581 IYRSTKTNL
+581 IYRSTKDNL
-590 APFAMFASMLLGP
+590 APLAMFASMFLGP
-603 WAGTIGK
+603 WAGTIGQS
-610 YLGFTGAGATAVGAG
+610 LGFTGATASAVGAG
-625 VISAGTQLVVN
+625 VISSGTQLVIN
-636 GKIDPGRLLASAAT
+636 GKIDPTSTLLSMGGAFL
-650 AGIAETGG
+650 AETAA

-665 ERAADLAQQGLNSA
+665 ERAADLAEQGLGSA
-679 QIIDDLVSM
+679 QIIDDLLEI
-688 GVNSVTATLAG
+688 GVNPVTANLAG
-699 TFASAGIAVEIA
+699 NFASAGVAVEIA

-752 VDKIIGDENLQTI
+752 VDKIIGDENLQAI
-765 ADATGLSK
+765 ADATGLTK
-773 DQAGSIATSALMNG
+773 DQAGSIATSAVMNG
-787 INSEVTGTNNFFDSV
+787 FNAEILDTGKSFLDAATE
-802 FQTLVV
+802 TLVV
-808 SGVSTAT
+808 SGVSTVT
-815 ANKVATALDDTTS
+815 ANKVATALDDMTS
-828 DKGRAAIVGAAKNIL
+828 SKGRAAIVGATKNIM

-856 GDALEAMAPGI
+856 GDALETMAPTI
-867 IGSALSTYVRTPDI
+867 IGSALSTYVRTPETT
-881 AKTDDKDKTVEAPV
+881 KTDDKAKVDGVEVAGPADQEAL
-895 AATKQLSESEIAN
+895 AATRNQPLVGETASTPVTDESGTTRRTVSGENNEGQSYSYTIVTDSDGNVSYSYQTTTGDMVTSATRPDLKSTQEEGGVEVTPVTISN
-908 QLEENLI
+908 IEEKALEPTVSKDKALEEI
-915 FDGRQAT
+915 GK
-922 SQEQAAT
+922 E
-929 QAKNSGFNTF
+929 
-939 IYDNKTY
+939 
-946 TISPEAKP
+946 
-954 IDLSESRI
+954 
-962 RQDLDEGLLYDGR
+962 
-975 DAKSLNDAAQ
+975 
-985 LARNEGFNTFIYG
+985 
-998 DKTYTIPS
+998 
-1006 QAELRENANLEISK
+1006 
-1020 QTTFGSA
+1020 TTFSGA
-1027 FSKARELLGPG
+1027 FDKARDLLGPG
-1038 QTFDWQGKSY
+1038 ETFDWKGKSY

-1056 PDLVTV
+1056 PDLAPV
-1062 KPGDV
+1062 KPGDN
-1067 TQTDTGAG
+1067 T
-1075 VFTTVKPGDVT
+1075 
-1086 QTDTGAVTYTAP
+1086 
-1098 KPGDVTQTDTG
+1098 
-1109 AAFHDGAK
+1109 
-1117 QTDTGAAFHDTFG
+1117 
-1130 QTDTGAAFHMNIGRK
+1130 QTDTGAAFHMNVGRK
-1145 YTPAEMDILNASL
+1145 YTDAEMNILNASL
-1158 ADIGKNAAQIPTS
+1158 NDLVNNVNQVNAPTS
-1171 EMDFVTAAATGK
+1171 EMDFATAAVTGQ
-1183 EVGVVGD
+1183 EVPVVGD
-1190 KISAD
+1190 KISSD
-1195 IVAPF
+1195 IIRPF
-1200 VTTLGTLTRGGAGIT
+1200 VATLGAATRGAAEVV
-1215 DYTRGTLEALEVID
+1215 DYTRGTLEGMEVID
-1229 STSSLAKGMKDMAD
+1229 RNSPLWKGMTDMAD
-1243 AMNKTANF
+1243 AMQKTADF
-1251 QIGDWAL
+1251 QIGDYL
-1258 DQESQFIQKVQNADG
+1258 KSKEQNLIKTVSDAD
-1273 FLNKAAALAQAIYDH
+1273 LVDKPAALVRAIYEN
-1288 PSAVLTLSGSEIME
+1288 PTALLTMGISEMVNE
-1302 EIPSIAAMFVTGG
+1302 APSIAAMALLAGP
-1315 ATAVARFLSLGAGAL
+1315 TAVYKVLSLGV
-1330 LNGME
+1330 
-1335 SGGQAYNEAKQ
+1335 GGLTNFVETFGQSYNETRDLGVKS
-1346 LALDAG
+1346 G
-1352 LSEDAAHTKAQY
+1352 MTEDEAHTAAQKSGV
-1364 AAAGAAA
+1364 ASGILSATLG
-1371 VGAVSQTFA
+1371 TLA
-1380 EAPLVRGL
+1380 EAPLVRKAFGP
-1388 TAGKGVVSTT
+1388 GGISTSI
-1398 VKREMATELPE
+1398 KREMATEPFE
-1409 EFTQTG
+1409 EGGQQAVIEYLATGKVDINNVATAAVIAPAVAGTTTG
-1415 MVDYFG
+1415 MIG
-1421 AGKFDMNNALSNAF
+1421 TALS
-1435 IALPI
+1435 IDS
-1440 AGNTAGVMATGVNLS
+1440 TG
-1455 RSGNSVGEI
+1455 E
-1464 VAANTNNSFEV
+1464 AANAVISANDPENSSAIS
-1475 QQEVNNIL
+1475 QEVSNIL
-1483 GSSNN
+1483 GSSTN
-1488 IQEASQSI
+1488 IQDATQSI
-1496 VSSLTDMGMNP
+1496 TSTLNDMGMDP
-1507 GAAVAVAN
+1507 TAAVAVGN

-1527 SQLTEDSKFSLNAL
+1527 SQLSEDSKFSINNLNTL
-1541 NSQVGISSEGE
+1541 VGATDQGA
-1552 PVTLGEYIGSSTTNL
+1552 PVTLGEYIGSSVSNV
-1567 GPNVFVSPDVVI
+1567 GPNIFVSPDIAI
-1579 GTKNDGSLLTVA
+1579 GTKNDGSILTVA
-1591 DISGSINMD
+1591 DISGSLDMTQTKGD
-1600 IARGGVTTEPT
+1600 ITTQTTTQTNPDTNTT
-1611 IEVDPNT
+1611 IKTETKT
-1618 GIETDIKVD
+1618 GPDTNIT
-1627 PNTGSEV
+1627 T
-1634 TVTTETN
+1634 TTETN
-1641 PETGTE
+1641 P
-1647 TKTETAVNPD
+1647 N
-1657 TNIATEIKTETNP
+1657 TNT
-1670 DQNTETNTVTN
+1670 QTNTVTN
-1681 NETNIQTEIK
+1681 TNTNIQTEIK

-1704 DTNIKTDITINVD
+1704 DTNIKTDITTNID
-1717 KIIEDLIDTGV
+1717 KIIEDLVDTGV
-1728 KPADALKIAVEE
+1728 KPEDALKIAVEE
-1740 VKEDAKSKKSTTARK
+1740 VKEDAKSKKSTTAQK
-1755 SGAGTATTGAGMA
+1755 SGAGTALTGAGMA

-1857 PSFQMRSGGLVLPF
+1857 PSFQMRSGGLVPPF

>member
-82 GPVAPKTTTKTTTP
+82 GPVAPKATTTTTP

-108 EQRDFTPAPLGSF
+108 EQRDFTPAPLSSF

-131 SKPITPF
+131 SKPITTF
-138 DPGEFVGPVALGSP
+138 DPGEFVGPVAPDSP

-256 TTTVTDQPSVVETYN
+256 TTTVTDQPNVVENYN

-286 TWEDLPNIDETE
+286 TWEDIPNIDETE
-298 IQMAKEAGYQSPG
+298 IQMAKDAGYQSPG

-394 GILAASGVKSIY
+394 GILAASGVKSLY

-411 SVDRSS
+411 SIDRSS
-417 VIEAESSRPNYQFTE
+417 VIKIGSTRPDYQVKE
-432 AGAPIQKVYK
+432 NPSYNIQKVFKY
-442 LGDNYYY
+442 GDNYYY
-449 ETSYTEGETTRTKI
+449 EVGDSEGPHTTTQI

-478 YDAETGNE
+478 YDGESGNE
-486 SVDYSGLKIR
+486 SVYYSGLKIR

-543 PYRGFNR
+543 PYRGFNI

-590 APFAMFASMLLGP
+590 APLAMFASMLLGP

-650 AGIAETGG
+650 AGIVETGG

-665 ERAADLAQQGLNSA
+665 ERAADLAQQGLGSA

-688 GVNSVTATLAG
+688 GVNPVTANLAG

-722 LTALATESLDGD
+722 LTALAMGELDAD
-734 VLAKAFLSGA
+734 ALTKSFLTGA
-744 SGEASSLA
+744 GGEASSLA
-752 VDKIIGDENLQTI
+752 VDKIIGAENLKLI
-765 ADATGLSK
+765 ADATGLTQ
-773 DQAGSIATSALMNG
+773 DQVGSIATSALMNG

-802 FQTLVV
+802 VQTLVV

-815 ANKVATALDDTTS
+815 ANKVATALDDMTS
-828 DKGRAAIVGAAKNIL
+828 SKGRAAIVGATKNIM
-843 DVAGTAAWNDIDV
+843 DVAGTAAWNDMDV
-856 GDALEAMAPGI
+856 GDALEAMAPSI

-929 QAKNSGFNTF
+929 QARNSGFNTF

-1215 DYTRGTLEALEVID
+1215 EYTRGTLEALEVID
-1229 STSSLAKGMKDMAD
+1229 SKSPLAKGMKDMAD

-1302 EIPSIAAMFVTGG
+1302 EIPSIAAMLATGG
-1315 ATAVARFLSLGAGAL
+1315 ATAVARFLSLGVGAL

-1352 LSEDAAHTKAQY
+1352 LSEDAAHTQAQY
-1364 AAAGAAA
+1364 AAAGSAA
-1371 VGAVSQTFA
+1371 VGAVLGTFA

-1388 TAGKGVVSTT
+1388 TAGKGVVSTS
-1398 VKREMATELPE
+1398 VKREMATEFPE
-1409 EFTQTG
+1409 EFAQTG
-1415 MVDYFG
+1415 MTDYFG
-1421 AGKFDMNNALSNAF
+1421 SGKFDANNALSNAF

-1440 AGNTAGVMATGVNLS
+1440 AGTTAGTISSGVSLSQTSDATANIIS
-1455 RSGNSVGEI
+1455 
-1464 VAANTNNSFEV
+1464 ANTNNSFEV

-1496 VSSLTDMGMNP
+1496 VNSLTDMGMNP

-1552 PVTLGEYIGSSTTNL
+1552 PVTLGEYIGSSATNL
-1567 GPNVFVSPDVVI
+1567 GPNVFVSPDIAI
-1579 GTKNDGSLLTVA
+1579 GTKNDGSILTVA
-1591 DISGSINMD
+1591 DISGSLDMTQTKGD
-1600 IARGGVTTEPT
+1600 ITTQTTTQTNPETNTT
-1611 IEVDPNT
+1611 IKTETKT
-1618 GIETDIKVD
+1618 GPDTNIT
-1627 PNTGSEV
+1627 T
-1634 TVTTETN
+1634 TTETN
-1641 PETGTE
+1641 P
-1647 TKTETAVNPD
+1647 N
-1657 TNIATEIKTETNP
+1657 TNT
-1670 DQNTETNTVTN
+1670 QTNTVTN
-1681 NETNIQTEIK
+1681 TNTNIQTEIK

-1704 DTNIKTDITINVD
+1704 DTNIKTDITTNID
-1717 KIIEDLIDTGV
+1717 KIIEDLVDTGV
-1728 KPADALKIAVEE
+1728 KPEDALKIAVEE
-1740 VKEDAKSKKSTTARK
+1740 VKEDAKSPKKDK
-1755 SGAGTATTGAGMA
+1755 SGLATTKKVAGIGGIPMFTST
-1768 LPALGSLVDEGRDLN
+1768 PYEDTDFEHQSLYTKGKVKPFEGVLDEFMR
-1783 PLVTTGKREFE
+1783 RFE
-1794 SPLAAF
+1794 SESSAPDQ
-1800 MRMVSGEE
+1800 MTTKPES
-1808 NVEPPPVE
+1808 
-1816 KKEPSMDYYSYGKSA
+1816 KMDSDYFVYGSQTD
-1831 EIDDV
+1831 IDDV
-1836 LGDVTS
+1836 LSQTPPNTI
-1842 SGLPSFEF
+1842 PSLNVPAF
-1850 AELGEMG
+1850 G
-1857 PSFQMRSGGLVLPF
+1857 MRTGGLVPPF

-1948 QGNPKD
+1948 KGNPKD

-1962 LQYMTRR
+1962 LQYITRR

>member
-82 GPVAPKTTTKTTTP
+82 GPVAPKATTKTTTP

-108 EQRDFTPAPLGSF
+108 EQRDFTPAPLSSF

-131 SKPITPF
+131 SKPTTTF
-138 DPGEFVGPVALGSP
+138 DPGEFVGPVLPGSE

-195 SGLEF
+195 SGLEY

-298 IQMAKEAGYQSPG
+298 IQMAKDAGYQSPG

-367 RQYEVANENGFG
+367 KQYEVANENGFG
-379 YRHESDLEAIWRREA
+379 YRYEDDLEAVWRREA
-394 GILAASGVKSIY
+394 GILAASGVKSLY

-411 SVDRSS
+411 SIDRSS
-417 VIEAESSRPNYQFTE
+417 VIKSGSTRPDYQVKE
-432 AGAPIQKVYK
+432 NPSYNIQKVFKY
-442 LGDNYYY
+442 GDNYYY
-449 ETSYTEGETTRTKI
+449 EVGDSEGPHTTTQI

-470 VQEDVRKS
+470 VQEDLVTVPE
-478 YDAETGNE
+478 DEFGNPP
-486 SVDYSGLKIR
+486 SVVSRGLMIR

-501 RIDLINKN
+501 LIELVNKK
-509 TNDPVYD
+509 TNDPIYD
-516 VELNYDKWQED
+516 TELHNEWRDD
-527 PLAYKLLD
+527 SSAYNLLN

-543 PYRGFNR
+543 PYRGFSK
-550 INTNYSVRGAAD
+550 IHTNYGVRGAAD

-581 IYRSTKTNL
+581 IYRSTKTDLTPLVFL
-590 APFAMFASMLLGP
+590 ASAFLGP
-603 WAGTIGK
+603 YAGTIGK

-665 ERAADLAQQGLNSA
+665 ERAADLAQQGLSSA

-688 GVNSVTATLAG
+688 GVNSVTANLAG

-722 LTALATESLDGD
+722 LTALAMGELDAD
-734 VLAKAFLSGA
+734 ALTKSFLTGA
-744 SGEASSLA
+744 GGEASSLA

-808 SGVSTAT
+808 SGVSTVT
-815 ANKVATALDDTTS
+815 ANKVAAALDDTTS
-828 DKGRAAIVGAAKNIL
+828 DKGRAAIVGATKNIM

-867 IGSALSTYVRTPDI
+867 IGSALSTYVRTPETT
-881 AKTDDKDKTVEAPV
+881 KTDEKVKTTRLDGVEVAGEVSGETLSALADKPLISETGSEPVTDDDNVTRKVVTGTRDDGSPYEYAIEKLENGEVVYRYIDSNGLETISVDRPNFNELDAPIKAPGSGMRINIFGVGDSSPKDESGKFEVQEQSFVDRIVNATTGIDLRQFGDQNGSGYALVGGGGYSDTSKGFMFNFLGVDEKGYQKYDINGNQFTAFVLPNKEKSSTQVLASIFSDDVFTVELIENEDG
-895 AATKQLSESEIAN
+895 TKTPKLNSSSAKDVLQGAVKGAQSESGSN
-908 QLEENLI
+908 QGAEAAEVAISIVGEAGEKGDQSSAEVIGGWLETVIDQGSKGSGSSLGGVGGGTGTGSSKE
-915 FDGRQAT
+915 GQG
-922 SQEQAAT
+922 SGAAGEG
-929 QAKNSGFNTF
+929 AGSGGTGVGG
-939 IYDNKTY
+939 
-946 TISPEAKP
+946 A
-954 IDLSESRI
+954 
-962 RQDLDEGLLYDGR
+962 
-975 DAKSLNDAAQ
+975 
-985 LARNEGFNTFIYG
+985 
-998 DKTYTIPS
+998 
-1006 QAELRENANLEISK
+1006 
-1020 QTTFGSA
+1020 
-1027 FSKARELLGPG
+1027 GPG
-1038 QTFDWQGKSY
+1038 GTGVD
-1048 STATAEER
+1048 
-1056 PDLVTV
+1056 
-1062 KPGDV
+1062 
-1067 TQTDTGAG
+1067 GAG
-1075 VFTTVKPGDVT
+1075 
-1086 QTDTGAVTYTAP
+1086 
-1098 KPGDVTQTDTG
+1098 
-1109 AAFHDGAK
+1109 
-1117 QTDTGAAFHDTFG
+1117 
-1130 QTDTGAAFHMNIGRK
+1130 
-1145 YTPAEMDILNASL
+1145 S
-1158 ADIGKNAAQIPTS
+1158 
-1171 EMDFVTAAATGK
+1171 
-1183 EVGVVGD
+1183 
-1190 KISAD
+1190 
-1195 IVAPF
+1195 
-1200 VTTLGTLTRGGAGIT
+1200 GGAGI
-1215 DYTRGTLEALEVID
+1215 
-1229 STSSLAKGMKDMAD
+1229 
-1243 AMNKTANF
+1243 
-1251 QIGDWAL
+1251 
-1258 DQESQFIQKVQNADG
+1258 
-1273 FLNKAAALAQAIYDH
+1273 
-1288 PSAVLTLSGSEIME
+1288 GS
-1302 EIPSIAAMFVTGG
+1302 
-1315 ATAVARFLSLGAGAL
+1315 
-1330 LNGME
+1330 
-1335 SGGQAYNEAKQ
+1335 
-1346 LALDAG
+1346 
-1352 LSEDAAHTKAQY
+1352 
-1364 AAAGAAA
+1364 
-1371 VGAVSQTFA
+1371 
-1380 EAPLVRGL
+1380 
-1388 TAGKGVVSTT
+1388 
-1398 VKREMATELPE
+1398 
-1409 EFTQTG
+1409 
-1415 MVDYFG
+1415 
-1421 AGKFDMNNALSNAF
+1421 
-1435 IALPI
+1435 
-1440 AGNTAGVMATGVNLS
+1440 
-1455 RSGNSVGEI
+1455 
-1464 VAANTNNSFEV
+1464 
-1475 QQEVNNIL
+1475 
-1483 GSSNN
+1483 
-1488 IQEASQSI
+1488 
-1496 VSSLTDMGMNP
+1496 
-1507 GAAVAVAN
+1507 
-1515 TVAAEQVVNNIN
+1515 
-1527 SQLTEDSKFSLNAL
+1527 
-1541 NSQVGISSEGE
+1541 
-1552 PVTLGEYIGSSTTNL
+1552 
-1567 GPNVFVSPDVVI
+1567 
-1579 GTKNDGSLLTVA
+1579 
-1591 DISGSINMD
+1591 
-1600 IARGGVTTEPT
+1600 
-1611 IEVDPNT
+1611 
-1618 GIETDIKVD
+1618 
-1627 PNTGSEV
+1627 
-1634 TVTTETN
+1634 
-1641 PETGTE
+1641 GTE
-1647 TKTETAVNPD
+1647 
-1657 TNIATEIKTETNP
+1657 
-1670 DQNTETNTVTN
+1670 
-1681 NETNIQTEIK
+1681 
-1691 VDANTVVATEINL
+1691 
-1704 DTNIKTDITINVD
+1704 
-1717 KIIEDLIDTGV
+1717 GGG
-1728 KPADALKIAVEE
+1728 
-1740 VKEDAKSKKSTTARK
+1740 
-1755 SGAGTATTGAGMA
+1755 SGAGGEGSGTGGSDVGAGPGVSGQGEVGPGTGQDGTGKDGDGKRGTGGGGAPVKTTKKAEGTGAGMA

-1808 NVEPPPVE
+1808 DVEPPPVE

-1836 LGDVTS
+1836 LGDVTP
-1842 SGLPSFEF
+1842 SGLPNFEF

-1857 PSFQMRSGGLVLPF
+1857 PSFQMRSGGLVPPF

>member
-1 MFTPIGFAPGVP
+1 LNTANVANLTPDIQKTLGTVSTTPTVNPADYGPFLSKDTSTTGSEVTP
-13 AEYYESIGQQSL
+13 AE
-25 ADRLREAQAASNPV
+25 
-39 APLSN
+39 
-44 ADLLASASRASTS
+44 
-57 PVLNLSA
+57 
-64 LQTTT
+64 
-69 PATTYEFDPTEFV
+69 
-82 GPVAPKTTTKTTTP
+82 
-96 SPLNTITLTPRT
+96 TITINK
-108 EQRDFTPAPLGSF
+108 DFTPAPLSNV
-121 ETLKI
+121 ETLNI
-126 NPTLA
+126 NPQLNTA
-131 SKPITPF
+131 KPTTTF
-138 DPGEFVGPVALGSP
+138 DAGEFVGPVLPGSKQP
-152 KPSPTTATD
+152 DPTTATN

-166 SFLTQVQAE
+166 SFLSQVQAE

-180 AFDRVLGRQPFAGPG
+180 AFQRVLGRQPFAGSG

-200 WTNELVKGNVTLADL
+200 WTNELVKGNVTLANL
-215 DQAIAFGAQGGDRLA
+215 DQAIAQGAQGGDRLA

-247 VPYASLLQP
+247 LPYASLLQP
-256 TTTVTDQPSVVETYN
+256 TQTVTNQPSVIETYN
-271 QKAQEREEQDKPLFN
+271 QKAQERVEQDKPLFN

-298 IQMAKEAGYQSPG
+298 IQMAKDAGYQSPG
-311 AYFLAKVESTD
+311 AYFLAKIESTD
-322 PSLSS
+322 PLLSS

-340 DLKDQYEDLYKP
+340 NLRKQYEDLYKAP
-352 SIDRDAEETIYQELK
+352 IDKDAEETIYQELK
-367 RQYEVANENGFG
+367 TQYDLAAEGG
-379 YRHESDLEAIWRREA
+379 YKYKHESDLDEIFRSEAA
-394 GILAASGVKSIY
+394 KLAAGGVKSIY

-411 SVDRSS
+411 ETERSS
-417 VIEAESSRPNYQFTE
+417 TVS
-432 AGAPIQKVYK
+432 GVYK
-442 LGDNYYY
+442 VGDNYFYD
-449 ETSYTEGETTRTKI
+449 EDSGEGSINRVMI
-463 DPARILD
+463 DPEKVLNVEETFKTVYSDDTGQYVEVPAGLT
-470 VQEDVRKS
+470 VKVAEDPLV
-478 YDAETGNE
+478 EL
-486 SVDYSGLKIR
+486 V
-496 VKDDP
+496 
-501 RIDLINKN
+501 NKN
-509 TNDPVYD
+509 TGDPLYD
-516 VELNYDKWQED
+516 VILQGNYRED
-527 PLAYKLLD
+527 PTSYKF
-535 KPIEVDTN
+535 
-543 PYRGFNR
+543 RGNETIDVEQRGGYER
-550 INTNYSVRGAAD
+550 IHYNTKVRDMAD
-562 LSFQM
+562 YSFQM
-567 IPDGQGG
+567 ISDGQGN
-574 EIPFILP
+574 EIPFMVP
-581 IYRSTKTNL
+581 VFKSTKTDLTPL
-590 APFAMFASMLLGP
+590 AFLAAAVLGP
-603 WAGTIGK
+603 YAMQIGSA
-610 YLGFTGAGATAVGAG
+610 LGATTAAGQAVVGAG
-625 VISAGTQLVVN
+625 VISGGTQLVVN
-636 GKIDPGRLLASAAT
+636 GKIDPSRLAVSMAT
-650 AGIAETGG
+650 AGIAQTGG

-665 ERAADLAQQGLNSA
+665 ADAAQLAEQGLSSA
-679 QIIDDLVSM
+679 QIADTLVAS
-688 GVNSVTATLAG
+688 GVNSVTANLAG
-699 TFASAGIAVEIA
+699 TFASAGISVEIA
-711 PMITAGVQNMG
+711 PMITAGTQNMG
-722 LTALATESLDGD
+722 LTALAMGELDAD
-734 VLAKAFLSGA
+734 ALTKSFLTGA

-752 VDKIIGDENLQTI
+752 VDKIIGDENLQAI

-773 DQAGSIATSALMNG
+773 DQAGSIATSALTNGMNAE
-787 INSEVTGTNNFFDSV
+787 ILDADKSFLDAVTE
-802 FQTLVV
+802 TLVV

-815 ANKVATALDDTTS
+815 ANKVATALDETTS
-828 DKGRAAIVGAAKNIL
+828 SKGRAAIVGATKNIM
-843 DVAGTAAWNDIDV
+843 DVAGTAAWNDMDV
-856 GDALEAMAPGI
+856 GDALEAMAPTI
-867 IGSALSTYVRTPDI
+867 IGSAISTYLRTPETT
-881 AKTDDKDKTVEAPV
+881 KTDDKAKVDGVEVAGPADQEAL
-895 AATKQLSESEIAN
+895 AATRN
-908 QLEENLI
+908 QPLVGETASTPVTDDSGTTRRTVSGENNEGQPYSYTIVTDSDGNVSYSYQTTTGDMVTSATRPDLKLTQEEGGVEVTPVTISNIEERALEPTVSKDKALEEI
-915 FDGRQAT
+915 GK
-922 SQEQAAT
+922 E
-929 QAKNSGFNTF
+929 
-939 IYDNKTY
+939 
-946 TISPEAKP
+946 
-954 IDLSESRI
+954 
-962 RQDLDEGLLYDGR
+962 
-975 DAKSLNDAAQ
+975 
-985 LARNEGFNTFIYG
+985 
-998 DKTYTIPS
+998 
-1006 QAELRENANLEISK
+1006 
-1020 QTTFGSA
+1020 TTFSGA
-1027 FSKARELLGPG
+1027 FDKARDLLGPG

-1056 PDLVTV
+1056 PDLAPV

-1067 TQTDTGAG
+1067 T
-1075 VFTTVKPGDVT
+1075 
-1086 QTDTGAVTYTAP
+1086 
-1098 KPGDVTQTDTG
+1098 
-1109 AAFHDGAK
+1109 
-1117 QTDTGAAFHDTFG
+1117 

-1145 YTPAEMDILNASL
+1145 YTDAEMNILNASL
-1158 ADIGKNAAQIPTS
+1158 ADIGKNADQIPTS

-1183 EVGVVGD
+1183 EVPMVGD

-1229 STSSLAKGMKDMAD
+1229 SNSPLAKGMKDMAN

-1251 QIGDWAL
+1251 QIGEWAL
-1258 DQESQFIQKVQNADG
+1258 DQEQQFMQKVQNADG
-1273 FLNKAAALAQAIYDH
+1273 AFNKAAALAQAIYEH

-1302 EIPSIAAMFVTGG
+1302 EIPSIAAMLATGG
-1315 ATAVARFLSLGAGAL
+1315 TTAVARFLSLGAGAL

-1352 LSEDAAHTKAQY
+1352 LSEDAAHTQAQK
-1364 AAAGAAA
+1364 AAAGSAA
-1371 VGAVSQTFA
+1371 VGAVLGTFA

-1388 TAGKGVVSTT
+1388 TAGKNIVTTT
-1398 VKREMATELPE
+1398 VKREMATEFPE
-1409 EFTQTG
+1409 EFAQTG

-1440 AGNTAGVMATGVNLS
+1440 AGTTAGTISTGVNLS

-1475 QQEVNNIL
+1475 QQEVSNIL

-1552 PVTLGEYIGSSTTNL
+1552 PVTLGEYIGSSATNF

-1600 IARGGVTTEPT
+1600 IARGDVAVEPT

-1618 GIETDIKVD
+1618 GTETDIKVD
-1627 PNTGSEV
+1627 PNTGTTTETQVDENTGSEV
-1634 TVTTETN
+1634 TVTTKTDPDSN
-1641 PETGTE
+1641 VT
-1647 TKTETAVNPD
+1647 TKTETNVNPD
-1657 TNIATEIKTETNP
+1657 TNTVVEVKTETNP
-1670 DQNTETNTVTN
+1670 DTNTQTNTVINTD
-1681 NETNIQTEIK
+1681 TNIKTEIN

-1704 DTNIKTDITINVD
+1704 DTNIKTDITTNVD
-1717 KIIEDLIDTGV
+1717 KIIEDLIGIGV
-1728 KPADALKIAVEE
+1728 KPEDALKIAVEE
-1740 VKEDAKSKKSTTARK
+1740 VKEDAKSKKSATKQK
-1755 SGAGTATTGAGMA
+1755 SGAGPVLTGAGMA

-1808 NVEPPPVE
+1808 NVESPPVE

-1836 LGDVTS
+1836 LGDVTP
-1842 SGLPSFEF
+1842 SGLPNFEF

-1857 PSFQMRSGGLVLPF
+1857 PSFQMRSGGLVPPF

-1904 IPAMLADGEFVI
+1904 IPAMLADGEFVL

>member
-1 MFTPIGFAPGVP
+1 MAFKFNTDFINLGPLTSTNFGIEPIDV
-13 AEYYESIGQQSL
+13 
-25 ADRLREAQAASNPV
+25 SNVGPV

-44 ADLLASASRASTS
+44 ADLSASASRAASS
-57 PVLNLSA
+57 PIYSAPSQNVINTAYLKTLGRPADPDGLAFYSSQLEDGRSVGDILADLNYVA
-64 LQTTT
+64 ANQ
-69 PATTYEFDPTEFV
+69 ATTAASDAPITPEFNPADYRPFLSIDSPT
-82 GPVAPKTTTKTTTP
+82 TTTP

-108 EQRDFTPAPLGSF
+108 EQRDFTPAPLSSF

-131 SKPITPF
+131 SKPITTF
-138 DPGEFVGPVALGSP
+138 DPGEFVGPVLPGSE

-195 SGLEF
+195 SGLEY

-298 IQMAKEAGYQSPG
+298 IQMAKDAGYQSPG

-352 SIDRDAEETIYQELK
+352 PIDRDAEETIYQELK

-417 VIEAESSRPNYQFTE
+417 VIEAGSSRPNYQWMTE

-442 LGDNYYY
+442 RGDNYYY
-449 ETSYTEGETTRTKI
+449 ETSDTEGETTRTKI

-478 YDAETGNE
+478 YDGESGNE
-486 SVDYSGLKIR
+486 SVDYSGFKIQ

-501 RIDLINKN
+501 RTELVNKN

-516 VELNYDKWQED
+516 IELHNEWRDD
-527 PLAYKLLD
+527 PSAYNLMGRSGSD
-535 KPIEVDTN
+535 IVTIDPN
-543 PYRGFNR
+543 RGFDR
-550 INTNYSVRGAAD
+550 IHTNYGVRGAAD

-581 IYRSTKTNL
+581 IYRSTKTDLTPLVFL
-590 APFAMFASMLLGP
+590 ASAFLGP
-603 WAGTIGK
+603 MAGTIGK

-665 ERAADLAQQGLNSA
+665 ERAADLAQQGLSSA

-688 GVNSVTATLAG
+688 GVNSVTANLAG

-722 LTALATESLDGD
+722 LTALAMGELDAD
-734 VLAKAFLSGA
+734 ALTKSFLTGA
-744 SGEASSLA
+744 GGEASSLA
-752 VDKIIGDENLQTI
+752 VDKIIGAENLKLI
-765 ADATGLSK
+765 ADATGLTQ
-773 DQAGSIATSALMNG
+773 DQVGSIATSALMNG

-828 DKGRAAIVGAAKNIL
+828 DKGRAAIVGATKNIM
-843 DVAGTAAWNDIDV
+843 DVAGTAAWNDMDV
-856 GDALEAMAPGI
+856 GDALEAMAPSI
-867 IGSALSTYVRTPDI
+867 IGSALSTYVRTPETT
-881 AKTDDKDKTVEAPV
+881 KTDDKAKVDGVEVAGPADQEAL
-895 AATKQLSESEIAN
+895 AATRNQPLVGETASTPVTDESGTTRRTVSGENNEGQSYSYTIVTDSDGNVSYSYQTTTGDMVTSATRPDLKSTQEEGGVEVTPVTISN
-908 QLEENLI
+908 IEEKALEPTVSKDKALEEI
-915 FDGRQAT
+915 GK
-922 SQEQAAT
+922 E
-929 QAKNSGFNTF
+929 
-939 IYDNKTY
+939 
-946 TISPEAKP
+946 
-954 IDLSESRI
+954 
-962 RQDLDEGLLYDGR
+962 
-975 DAKSLNDAAQ
+975 
-985 LARNEGFNTFIYG
+985 
-998 DKTYTIPS
+998 
-1006 QAELRENANLEISK
+1006 
-1020 QTTFGSA
+1020 TTFSGA
-1027 FSKARELLGPG
+1027 FDKARDLLGPG
-1038 QTFDWQGKSY
+1038 ETFDWKGKSY

-1056 PDLVTV
+1056 PDLAPV
-1062 KPGDV
+1062 KPGDN
-1067 TQTDTGAG
+1067 T
-1075 VFTTVKPGDVT
+1075 
-1086 QTDTGAVTYTAP
+1086 
-1098 KPGDVTQTDTG
+1098 
-1109 AAFHDGAK
+1109 
-1117 QTDTGAAFHDTFG
+1117 
-1130 QTDTGAAFHMNIGRK
+1130 QTDTGAAFHMNVGRK
-1145 YTPAEMDILNASL
+1145 YTDAEMNILNASL
-1158 ADIGKNAAQIPTS
+1158 NDLVNNVNQVNAPTS
-1171 EMDFVTAAATGK
+1171 EMDFATAAVTGQ
-1183 EVGVVGD
+1183 EVPVVGD
-1190 KISAD
+1190 KISSD
-1195 IVAPF
+1195 IIRPF
-1200 VTTLGTLTRGGAGIT
+1200 VATLGAATRGAAEVV
-1215 DYTRGTLEALEVID
+1215 DYTRGTLEGMEVID
-1229 STSSLAKGMKDMAD
+1229 RNSPLWKGMTDMAD
-1243 AMNKTANF
+1243 AMQKTADF
-1251 QIGDWAL
+1251 QIGDYL
-1258 DQESQFIQKVQNADG
+1258 KSKEQNLIKTVSDAD
-1273 FLNKAAALAQAIYDH
+1273 LVDKPAALVKAIYEN
-1288 PSAVLTLSGSEIME
+1288 PTALLTMGISEMVNE
-1302 EIPSIAAMFVTGG
+1302 APSIAAMALLAGP
-1315 ATAVARFLSLGAGAL
+1315 TAVYKVLSLGV
-1330 LNGME
+1330 
-1335 SGGQAYNEAKQ
+1335 GGLTNFVETFGQSYNETRDLGVKS
-1346 LALDAG
+1346 G
-1352 LSEDAAHTKAQY
+1352 MTEDEAHTAAQKSGV
-1364 AAAGAAA
+1364 ASGILSATLG
-1371 VGAVSQTFA
+1371 TLA
-1380 EAPLVRGL
+1380 EAPLVRKAFGP
-1388 TAGKGVVSTT
+1388 GGISTSI
-1398 VKREMATELPE
+1398 KREMATEPFE
-1409 EFTQTG
+1409 EGGQQAVIEYLATGKVDINNVATAAVIAPAVAGTTTG
-1415 MVDYFG
+1415 MIG
-1421 AGKFDMNNALSNAF
+1421 TALS
-1435 IALPI
+1435 IDS
-1440 AGNTAGVMATGVNLS
+1440 TG
-1455 RSGNSVGEI
+1455 E
-1464 VAANTNNSFEV
+1464 AANAVISANDPENSSAIS
-1475 QQEVNNIL
+1475 QEVSNIL
-1483 GSSNN
+1483 GSSTN
-1488 IQEASQSI
+1488 IQDATQSI
-1496 VSSLTDMGMNP
+1496 TSTLTDMGMDP
-1507 GAAVAVAN
+1507 TAAVAVGN

-1527 SQLTEDSKFSLNAL
+1527 SQLPEDSKFSINNLNTL
-1541 NSQVGISSEGE
+1541 VGATDQGA
-1552 PVTLGEYIGSSTTNL
+1552 PVTLGEYIGSSVSNV
-1567 GPNVFVSPDVVI
+1567 GPNIFVSPDIAI
-1579 GTKNDGSLLTVA
+1579 GTKNDGSILTVA
-1591 DISGSINMD
+1591 DISGSLDMTQTKGD
-1600 IARGGVTTEPT
+1600 ITTQTTTQTNPDTNTT
-1611 IEVDPNT
+1611 IKTETKTGPNT
-1618 GIETDIKVD
+1618 NIT
-1627 PNTGSEV
+1627 T
-1634 TVTTETN
+1634 TTETN
-1641 PETGTE
+1641 P
-1647 TKTETAVNPD
+1647 N
-1657 TNIATEIKTETNP
+1657 TNT
-1670 DQNTETNTVTN
+1670 QTNTVTN
-1681 NETNIQTEIK
+1681 TNTNIQTEIK

-1704 DTNIKTDITINVD
+1704 DTNIKTDITTNID
-1717 KIIEDLIDTGV
+1717 KIIEDLVDTGV
-1728 KPADALKIAVEE
+1728 KPEDALKIAVEE
-1740 VKEDAKSKKSTTARK
+1740 VKEDAKSKKSTTAQK
-1755 SGAGTATTGAGMA
+1755 SGAGTALTGAGMA

-1836 LGDVTS
+1836 LGDVTP
-1842 SGLPSFEF
+1842 SGLPNFEF

-1904 IPAMLADGEFVI
+1904 IPTMLADGEFVI

-1948 QGNPKD
+1948 KGNPKD

>member
-1 MFTPIGFAPGVP
+1 
-13 AEYYESIGQQSL
+13 
-25 ADRLREAQAASNPV
+25 
-39 APLSN
+39 
-44 ADLLASASRASTS
+44 
-57 PVLNLSA
+57 
-64 LQTTT
+64 
-69 PATTYEFDPTEFV
+69 
-82 GPVAPKTTTKTTTP
+82 
-96 SPLNTITLTPRT
+96 
-108 EQRDFTPAPLGSF
+108 
-121 ETLKI
+121 
-126 NPTLA
+126 
-131 SKPITPF
+131 
-138 DPGEFVGPVALGSP
+138 
-152 KPSPTTATD
+152 
-161 LTLTP
+161 
-166 SFLTQVQAE
+166 
-175 EDVRQ
+175 
-180 AFDRVLGRQPFAGPG
+180 
-195 SGLEF
+195 
-200 WTNELVKGNVTLADL
+200 
-215 DQAIAFGAQGGDRLA
+215 
-230 ANKFL
+230 
-235 GTNYFKVADPTT
+235 
-247 VPYASLLQP
+247 
-256 TTTVTDQPSVVETYN
+256 
-271 QKAQEREEQDKPLFN
+271 
-286 TWEDLPNIDETE
+286 
-298 IQMAKEAGYQSPG
+298 
-311 AYFLAKVESTD
+311 
-322 PSLSS
+322 
-327 WRESTRQEILGSK
+327 
-340 DLKDQYEDLYKP
+340 
-352 SIDRDAEETIYQELK
+352 
-367 RQYEVANENGFG
+367 
-379 YRHESDLEAIWRREA
+379 
-394 GILAASGVKSIY
+394 
-406 DIGTR
+406 
-411 SVDRSS
+411 
-417 VIEAESSRPNYQFTE
+417 
-432 AGAPIQKVYK
+432 
-442 LGDNYYY
+442 
-449 ETSYTEGETTRTKI
+449 
-463 DPARILD
+463 
-470 VQEDVRKS
+470 
-478 YDAETGNE
+478 
-486 SVDYSGLKIR
+486 
-496 VKDDP
+496 
-501 RIDLINKN
+501 
-509 TNDPVYD
+509 
-516 VELNYDKWQED
+516 
-527 PLAYKLLD
+527 
-535 KPIEVDTN
+535 
-543 PYRGFNR
+543 
-550 INTNYSVRGAAD
+550 
-562 LSFQM
+562 M

-590 APFAMFASMLLGP
+590 TPLVFLASAFLGP

-665 ERAADLAQQGLNSA
+665 ERAADLAQQGLSSA

-688 GVNSVTATLAG
+688 GVNSVTANLAG

-722 LTALATESLDGD
+722 LTALAMGELDAD
-734 VLAKAFLSGA
+734 ALTKSFLTGA
-744 SGEASSLA
+744 GGEASSLA
-752 VDKIIGDENLQTI
+752 VDKIIGAENLKLI
-765 ADATGLSK
+765 ADATGLTQ
-773 DQAGSIATSALMNG
+773 DQVGSIATSALMNG

-828 DKGRAAIVGAAKNIL
+828 DKGRAAIVGAAKNIM
-843 DVAGTAAWNDIDV
+843 DVAGTAAWNDMDV
-856 GDALEAMAPGI
+856 GDALEAMAPSI

-929 QAKNSGFNTF
+929 QARNSGFNTF

-1215 DYTRGTLEALEVID
+1215 EYTRGTLEALEVID
-1229 STSSLAKGMKDMAD
+1229 SKSPLAKGMKDMAD

-1302 EIPSIAAMFVTGG
+1302 EIPSIAAMLATGG
-1315 ATAVARFLSLGAGAL
+1315 ATAVARFLSLGVGAL

-1352 LSEDAAHTKAQY
+1352 LSEDAAHTQAQY
-1364 AAAGAAA
+1364 AAAGSAA
-1371 VGAVSQTFA
+1371 VGAVLGTFA

-1388 TAGKGVVSTT
+1388 TAGKGVVSTS
-1398 VKREMATELPE
+1398 VKREMATEFPE
-1409 EFTQTG
+1409 EFAQTG
-1415 MVDYFG
+1415 MTDYFG
-1421 AGKFDMNNALSNAF
+1421 SGKFDANNALSNAF

-1440 AGNTAGVMATGVNLS
+1440 AGTTAGTISSGVSLSQTSDATANIIS
-1455 RSGNSVGEI
+1455 
-1464 VAANTNNSFEV
+1464 ANTENSSEV

-1496 VSSLTDMGMNP
+1496 VNSLTDMGMNP

-1618 GIETDIKVD
+1618 GIKTDIKVD

-1670 DQNTETNTVTN
+1670 EIGTETNTVTN

-1691 VDANTVVATEINL
+1691 VDNNTVVATEINL
-1704 DTNIKTDITINVD
+1704 DTNIKTDITTNID
-1717 KIIEDLIDTGV
+1717 KIIEDLVDTGV
-1728 KPADALKIAVEE
+1728 KPEDALKIAVEE
-1740 VKEDAKSKKSTTARK
+1740 VKEDAKSTKKDQIRISNSEK
-1755 SGAGTATTGAGMA
+1755 SRRNWRY
-1768 LPALGSLVDEGRDLN
+1768 PHVYINSL
-1783 PLVTTGKREFE
+1783 
-1794 SPLAAF
+1794 
-1800 MRMVSGEE
+1800 
-1808 NVEPPPVE
+1808 
-1816 KKEPSMDYYSYGKSA
+1816 
-1831 EIDDV
+1831 
-1836 LGDVTS
+1836 
-1842 SGLPSFEF
+1842 
-1850 AELGEMG
+1850 
-1857 PSFQMRSGGLVLPF
+1857 
-1871 AGGGPLTMAAGKL
+1871 
-1884 RKDYRQG
+1884 
-1891 DAVEGPGDGQSDD
+1891 
-1904 IPAMLADGEFVI
+1904 
-1916 PADVVAA
+1916 
-1923 LGNGSNKAGA
+1923 
-1933 DKLYDM
+1933 
-1939 MHNIRRQAR
+1939 
-1948 QGNPKD
+1948 
-1954 LPKPAKSP
+1954 
-1962 LQYMTRR
+1962 

>member
-82 GPVAPKTTTKTTTP
+82 GPVAPKATTTTTP

-108 EQRDFTPAPLGSF
+108 EQRDFTPTPVSSF

-138 DPGEFVGPVALGSP
+138 DPGEFVGPVAPDSP

-180 AFDRVLGRQPFAGPG
+180 AFDRVLGRQPFAGSG

-256 TTTVTDQPSVVETYN
+256 TTTVTDQPSVIETYN
-271 QKAQEREEQDKPLFN
+271 KKAQEREEQDKPLFN
-286 TWEDLPNIDETE
+286 TWEGLPNIDETE
-298 IQMAKEAGYQSPG
+298 IQMAKDAGYQSPG
-311 AYFLAKVESTD
+311 AYFLAKIESTD

-340 DLKDQYEDLYKP
+340 NLREQYEDLYKP
-352 SIDRDAEETIYQELK
+352 PIDRDAEETIYQELK

-379 YRHESDLEAIWRREA
+379 YRYEGDLEAIWRREA

-417 VIEAESSRPNYQFTE
+417 VIEAGSSRPNYQWMTE

-442 LGDNYYY
+442 RGDDYYY
-449 ETSYTEGETTRTKI
+449 ETSDTEGETTRTKI

-478 YDAETGNE
+478 YDGESGNE
-486 SVDYSGLKIR
+486 SVDYSGFKIQ

-501 RIDLINKN
+501 RTELVNKN

-516 VELNYDKWQED
+516 IELHNEWRDD
-527 PLAYKLLD
+527 PSAYNLMGRSGSD
-535 KPIEVDTN
+535 IVTIDPN
-543 PYRGFNR
+543 RGFDR
-550 INTNYSVRGAAD
+550 IHTNYGVRGAAD

-581 IYRSTKTNL
+581 IYRSTKTDLTPLVFL
-590 APFAMFASMLLGP
+590 ASAFLGP
-603 WAGTIGK
+603 YAGTIGK
-610 YLGFTGAGATAVGAG
+610 YLGFTGAGAAAVGAG

-688 GVNSVTATLAG
+688 GVNSVTANLAG

-722 LTALATESLDGD
+722 LTALAMGELDAD
-734 VLAKAFLSGA
+734 ALTQSFLTGA
-744 SGEASSLA
+744 GGEASSLA

-867 IGSALSTYVRTPDI
+867 IGSALSTYVRTPETT
-881 AKTDDKDKTVEAPV
+881 KTDDKAKVDGVEVAGPADQEAL
-895 AATKQLSESEIAN
+895 AATRNQPLVGETASTPVTDESGTTRRTVSGENNEGQSYSYTIVTDSDGNVSYSYQTTTGDMVTSATRPDLKSTQEEGGVEVTPVTISN
-908 QLEENLI
+908 IEEKALEPTVSKDKALEEI
-915 FDGRQAT
+915 GK
-922 SQEQAAT
+922 E
-929 QAKNSGFNTF
+929 
-939 IYDNKTY
+939 
-946 TISPEAKP
+946 
-954 IDLSESRI
+954 
-962 RQDLDEGLLYDGR
+962 
-975 DAKSLNDAAQ
+975 
-985 LARNEGFNTFIYG
+985 
-998 DKTYTIPS
+998 
-1006 QAELRENANLEISK
+1006 
-1020 QTTFGSA
+1020 TTFSGA
-1027 FSKARELLGPG
+1027 FDKARDLLGPG
-1038 QTFDWQGKSY
+1038 ETFDWKGKSY

-1056 PDLVTV
+1056 PDLAPV
-1062 KPGDV
+1062 KPGDN
-1067 TQTDTGAG
+1067 T
-1075 VFTTVKPGDVT
+1075 
-1086 QTDTGAVTYTAP
+1086 
-1098 KPGDVTQTDTG
+1098 
-1109 AAFHDGAK
+1109 
-1117 QTDTGAAFHDTFG
+1117 
-1130 QTDTGAAFHMNIGRK
+1130 QTDTGAAFHMNVGRK
-1145 YTPAEMDILNASL
+1145 YTDAEMNILNASL
-1158 ADIGKNAAQIPTS
+1158 NDLVNNVNQVNAPTS
-1171 EMDFVTAAATGK
+1171 EMDFATAAVTGQ
-1183 EVGVVGD
+1183 EVPVVGD
-1190 KISAD
+1190 KISSD
-1195 IVAPF
+1195 IIRPF
-1200 VTTLGTLTRGGAGIT
+1200 VATLGAATRGAAEVV
-1215 DYTRGTLEALEVID
+1215 DYTRGTLEGMEVID
-1229 STSSLAKGMKDMAD
+1229 RNSPLWKGMTDMAD
-1243 AMNKTANF
+1243 AMQKTADF
-1251 QIGDWAL
+1251 QIGDYL
-1258 DQESQFIQKVQNADG
+1258 KSKEQNLIKTVSDAD
-1273 FLNKAAALAQAIYDH
+1273 LVDKPAALVRAIYEN
-1288 PSAVLTLSGSEIME
+1288 PTALLTMGISEMVNE
-1302 EIPSIAAMFVTGG
+1302 APSIAAMALLAGP
-1315 ATAVARFLSLGAGAL
+1315 TAVYKVLSLGV
-1330 LNGME
+1330 
-1335 SGGQAYNEAKQ
+1335 GGLTNFVETFGQSYNETRDLGVKS
-1346 LALDAG
+1346 G
-1352 LSEDAAHTKAQY
+1352 MTEDEAHTAAQKSGV
-1364 AAAGAAA
+1364 ASGILSATLG
-1371 VGAVSQTFA
+1371 TLA
-1380 EAPLVRGL
+1380 EAPLVRKAFGP
-1388 TAGKGVVSTT
+1388 GGISTSI
-1398 VKREMATELPE
+1398 KREMATEPFE
-1409 EFTQTG
+1409 EGGQQAVIEYLATGKVDINNVATAAVIAPAVAGTTTG
-1415 MVDYFG
+1415 MIG
-1421 AGKFDMNNALSNAF
+1421 TALS
-1435 IALPI
+1435 IDS
-1440 AGNTAGVMATGVNLS
+1440 TG
-1455 RSGNSVGEI
+1455 E
-1464 VAANTNNSFEV
+1464 AANAVISANDPENSSAIS
-1475 QQEVNNIL
+1475 QEVSNIL
-1483 GSSNN
+1483 GSSTN
-1488 IQEASQSI
+1488 IQDATQSI
-1496 VSSLTDMGMNP
+1496 TSTLNDMGMDP
-1507 GAAVAVAN
+1507 TAAVAVGN

-1527 SQLTEDSKFSLNAL
+1527 SQLSEDSKFSINNLNTL
-1541 NSQVGISSEGE
+1541 VGATDQGA
-1552 PVTLGEYIGSSTTNL
+1552 PVTLGEYIGSSVSNV
-1567 GPNVFVSPDVVI
+1567 GPNIFVSPDIAI
-1579 GTKNDGSLLTVA
+1579 GTKNDGSILTVA
-1591 DISGSINMD
+1591 DISGSLDMTQTKGD
-1600 IARGGVTTEPT
+1600 ITTQTTTQTNPDTNTT
-1611 IEVDPNT
+1611 IKTETKT
-1618 GIETDIKVD
+1618 GPDTNIT
-1627 PNTGSEV
+1627 T
-1634 TVTTETN
+1634 TTETN
-1641 PETGTE
+1641 P
-1647 TKTETAVNPD
+1647 N
-1657 TNIATEIKTETNP
+1657 TNT
-1670 DQNTETNTVTN
+1670 QTNTVTN
-1681 NETNIQTEIK
+1681 TNTNIQTEIK

-1704 DTNIKTDITINVD
+1704 DTNIKTDITTNID
-1717 KIIEDLIDTGV
+1717 KIIEDLVDTGV
-1728 KPADALKIAVEE
+1728 KPEDALKIAVEE
-1740 VKEDAKSKKSTTARK
+1740 VKEDAKSKKSTTAQK
-1755 SGAGTATTGAGMA
+1755 SGAGTALTGAGMA

-1857 PSFQMRSGGLVLPF
+1857 PSFQMRSGGLVPPF

>member
-82 GPVAPKTTTKTTTP
+82 GPVAPKATTTTTP

-108 EQRDFTPAPLGSF
+108 EQRDFTPTPVSSF

-138 DPGEFVGPVALGSP
+138 DPGEFVGPVAPDSP

-180 AFDRVLGRQPFAGPG
+180 AFDRVLGRQPFAGSG

-298 IQMAKEAGYQSPG
+298 IQMAKDAGYQSPG

-340 DLKDQYEDLYKP
+340 NLREQYEDLYKP
-352 SIDRDAEETIYQELK
+352 PIDRDAEETIYQELK

-379 YRHESDLEAIWRREA
+379 YRYEDDLEAIWRREA

-417 VIEAESSRPNYQFTE
+417 VIEAGSSRPNYQWMTE

-478 YDAETGNE
+478 YDGESGNE
-486 SVDYSGLKIR
+486 SVDYSGFKIQ

-501 RIDLINKN
+501 RTELVNKN

-516 VELNYDKWQED
+516 IELHNEWRDD
-527 PLAYKLLD
+527 PSAYNLMGRSGSD
-535 KPIEVDTN
+535 IVTIDPN
-543 PYRGFNR
+543 RGFDL
-550 INTNYSVRGAAD
+550 IHTNYGVRGAAD

-581 IYRSTKTNL
+581 IYRSTKDNL
-590 APFAMFASMLLGP
+590 APLAMFASMFLGP
-603 WAGTIGK
+603 WAGTIGQS
-610 YLGFTGAGATAVGAG
+610 LGFTGATASAVGAG
-625 VISAGTQLVVN
+625 VISSGTQLVIN
-636 GKIDPGRLLASAAT
+636 GKIDPTSTLLSMGGAFL
-650 AGIAETGG
+650 AETAA

-665 ERAADLAQQGLNSA
+665 ERAADLAEQGLGSA
-679 QIIDDLVSM
+679 QIIDDLLEI
-688 GVNSVTATLAG
+688 GVNPVTANLAG

-722 LTALATESLDGD
+722 LTALAMGELDAD
-734 VLAKAFLSGA
+734 ALTQSFLTGA
-744 SGEASSLA
+744 GGEASSLA

-867 IGSALSTYVRTPDI
+867 IGSALSTYVRTPETT
-881 AKTDDKDKTVEAPV
+881 KTDDKAKAEVEGVEVAGIVSRGTMDALKTKALIGETVTDTQVDDQGYTQKTFTGVDNSGNPYTYKVTYDAKGDTSYSWTDAQGTPQISRQRPEFKSVTPATSADQIDLKNKDDEEATAWYMSDLFFGGAFKDFKTEDIPV
-895 AATKQLSESEIAN
+895 VGGLFKTAAKNQGIGLDGLGN
-908 QLEENLI
+908 QLKDYSTSYSLITGTPFETTMQGIGDGLIAYGKELGSENYLKEI
-915 FDGRQAT
+915 NQFNNDYIKQASEVRSDG
-922 SQEQAAT
+922 
-929 QAKNSGFNTF
+929 
-939 IYDNKTY
+939 
-946 TISPEAKP
+946 
-954 IDLSESRI
+954 L
-962 RQDLDEGLLYDGR
+962 
-975 DAKSLNDAAQ
+975 
-985 LARNEGFNTFIYG
+985 
-998 DKTYTIPS
+998 
-1006 QAELRENANLEISK
+1006 
-1020 QTTFGSA
+1020 
-1027 FSKARELLGPG
+1027 
-1038 QTFDWQGKSY
+1038 GKSAWDRY
-1048 STATAEER
+1048 
-1056 PDLVTV
+1056 
-1062 KPGDV
+1062 
-1067 TQTDTGAG
+1067 TDWW
-1075 VFTTVKPGDVT
+1075 
-1086 QTDTGAVTYTAP
+1086 
-1098 KPGDVTQTDTG
+1098 
-1109 AAFHDGAK
+1109 
-1117 QTDTGAAFHDTFG
+1117 
-1130 QTDTGAAFHMNIGRK
+1130 
-1145 YTPAEMDILNASL
+1145 S
-1158 ADIGKNAAQIPTS
+1158 
-1171 EMDFVTAAATGK
+1171 
-1183 EVGVVGD
+1183 
-1190 KISAD
+1190 
-1195 IVAPF
+1195 
-1200 VTTLGTLTRGGAGIT
+1200 
-1215 DYTRGTLEALEVID
+1215 
-1229 STSSLAKGMKDMAD
+1229 MARD
-1243 AMNKTANF
+1243 
-1251 QIGDWAL
+1251 
-1258 DQESQFIQKVQNADG
+1258 
-1273 FLNKAAALAQAIYDH
+1273 
-1288 PSAVLTLSGSEIME
+1288 
-1302 EIPSIAAMFVTGG
+1302 
-1315 ATAVARFLSLGAGAL
+1315 
-1330 LNGME
+1330 
-1335 SGGQAYNEAKQ
+1335 
-1346 LALDAG
+1346 
-1352 LSEDAAHTKAQY
+1352 
-1364 AAAGAAA
+1364 
-1371 VGAVSQTFA
+1371 
-1380 EAPLVRGL
+1380 
-1388 TAGKGVVSTT
+1388 
-1398 VKREMATELPE
+1398 
-1409 EFTQTG
+1409 
-1415 MVDYFG
+1415 
-1421 AGKFDMNNALSNAF
+1421 
-1435 IALPI
+1435 
-1440 AGNTAGVMATGVNLS
+1440 
-1455 RSGNSVGEI
+1455 
-1464 VAANTNNSFEV
+1464 
-1475 QQEVNNIL
+1475 
-1483 GSSNN
+1483 
-1488 IQEASQSI
+1488 
-1496 VSSLTDMGMNP
+1496 NP
-1507 GAAVAVAN
+1507 GAAAGSVLYELGQETLPLAAAATVLLAAPTAVGAGAAVTLAVATSSLLDANEVFGN
-1515 TVAAEQVVNNIN
+1515 TGADRYQYGIANGESEDVARTNAIKEAGVNAFATLGTEFLADKSLMGLYAGGLKTSIALGLGATKSIIANWGGEYVEALAHTYNTAAQRGIPIDDN
-1527 SQLTEDSKFSLNAL
+1527 FHNNARSLAVLEATIGKNTATSIASPAIVSSGAIGVNENGDDVTLEDLRSGEETLASVKLDAPVNVTESGDTLTLGGLTAILQENDIPVDFELDIDTPIFQSSDGAVITYNDLEALSSLNDQSFAE
-1541 NSQVGISSEGE
+1541 VIEGLSNNQIQLPKE
-1552 PVTLGEYIGSSTTNL
+1552 LTNPVDTTVQGDVPNQNL
-1567 GPNVFVSPDVVI
+1567 
-1579 GTKNDGSLLTVA
+1579 A
-1591 DISGSINMD
+1591 SINLAKAD
-1600 IARGGVTTEPT
+1600 SIT
-1611 IEVDPNT
+1611 IDSTKDTNPDT
-1618 GIETDIKVD
+1618 GITVKETINVRPDSTIDPDPKVD
-1627 PNTGSEV
+1627 PNTNININTVTVTNPNDSSEV
-1634 TVTTETN
+1634 TVDVVTDPNNNVPTE
-1641 PETGTE
+1641 
-1647 TKTETAVNPD
+1647 
-1657 TNIATEIKTETNP
+1657 
-1670 DQNTETNTVTN
+1670 
-1681 NETNIQTEIK
+1681 
-1691 VDANTVVATEINL
+1691 VVATEIAGGV
-1704 DTNIKTDITINVD
+1704 KVDITPPIRVNVEEPIAQGTPI
-1717 KIIEDLIDTGV
+1717 KEAVV
-1728 KPADALKIAVEE
+1728 KAVEDT
-1740 VKEDAKSKKSTTARK
+1740 KEKAKTSG
-1755 SGAGTATTGAGMA
+1755 SGAGTALTGAGMA

-1857 PSFQMRSGGLVLPF
+1857 PSFQMRSGGLVPPF